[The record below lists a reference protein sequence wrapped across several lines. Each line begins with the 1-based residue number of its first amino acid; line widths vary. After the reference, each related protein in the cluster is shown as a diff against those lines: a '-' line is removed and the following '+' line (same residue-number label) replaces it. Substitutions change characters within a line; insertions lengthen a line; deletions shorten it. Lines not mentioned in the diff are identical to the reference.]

1 MARLFTPSESKY
13 YLMALDAG
21 TGSIRAVIFDLE
33 GNQIAVGQAEWRHL
47 AVPDV
52 PGSMEFDLNKNWQLA
67 CECMRQALHN
77 AGIAPEYIAAVSACS
92 MREGIVLYNNE
103 GAPIWACANVD
114 ARAAREV
121 SELKELHN
129 NTFENEVYRATGQT
143 LALSA
148 IPRLLWLAHHRSD
161 IYRQAST
168 ITMISDWLA
177 YMLSGEL
184 AVDPSNAGTTG
195 LLDLTTR
202 DWKPALLDMAGLRAD
217 ILSPV
222 KETGTLLGVVSSQ
235 AAELCG
241 LKAGTPVVVGGG
253 DVQLGC
259 LGLGVVRP
267 AQTAVLG
274 GTFWQQVVNL
284 GAPVTDP
291 EMNVRVNPHVI
302 PGMVQAESISFF
314 TGLTMRWFRD
324 AFCAE
329 EKLIAERL
337 GIDTYTL
344 LEEMASRVPP
354 GSWGVMP
361 IFSDRMRFKT
371 WYHAAPSFINLSIDP
386 DKCNK
391 ATLFRALEENAAIV
405 SACNLQQI
413 ADFSNQGTGEATIRE
428 GGLITAEN
436 TIIGGNA
443 TGIGTL
449 NVQDQDSVITVR
461 RLYNGYFGN
470 GTLNISNNGL
480 INNKEYSLVG
490 VQDGSHG
497 VVNVTDK
504 GHWNFLG
511 TGEAFRYIY
520 IGDAGDGELNVS
532 REGKV
537 DSGIITAGMKETG
550 TGNITVK
557 DKNSVI
563 TNLGTNLGYDG
574 HGEMNI
580 SNEGLVV
587 SNGGSSLGYG
597 ETGVGNV
604 SITTGGMWEVNK
616 NVYTTIGVAG
626 VGNLNI
632 SDGGKFVS
640 QNITFLGDKAS
651 GIGTLNLMDATS
663 SFDTVGINVGN
674 FGSGIV
680 NVSNGAT
687 LNSTGYGFI
696 GGNAS
701 GKGIVNISTDSLW
714 NLKTSS
720 TNAQLLQV
728 GVLGKGELNITTG
741 GIVKARD
748 TQIALNDKSKGVV
761 RVDGQNSLLETFN
774 MYVGTSG
781 TGTLTLTN
789 SGTLN
794 VEGGEVYLGVFEPAV
809 GTLNIGAAHGEA
821 AADAGYITNA
831 TKVEFGSGEGVFVFN
846 HTNNSD
852 AGYQVDMLITGD
864 DKDGKVIH
872 DAGHTVFNAGNTY
885 SGKTLVNDGLLTI
898 ASHTAD
904 GVTGM
909 GSSEV
914 TIASPGT
921 LDILASTN
929 SAGDYT
935 LTNALKGDGLMRVQL
950 SSYDKM
956 FGFTHATGTE
966 FAGVAQ
972 LKDSTFTL
980 ERDNTAAL
988 THAMLQ
994 SDSENTTSVKVGEQS
1009 IGGLAMNGGTLIFD
1023 TDIPAAT
1030 LAEGYISVDTLVV
1043 GAGDYTW
1050 KGRNYQ
1056 VNGTGDVL
1064 IDVPKPWNDPM
1075 ANNPL
1080 TTLNLLEHDDS
1091 HVGVQL
1097 VKAQTVI
1104 GSGGSLTLRDLQ
1116 GDEVEADKTLHIAQ
1130 NGTVVAEGDYGFR
1143 LTTAPGDGL
1152 YVNYGLKALNIHGG
1166 QKLTLAEHGGA
1177 YGATADMS
1185 AKIGG
1190 EGDLAINTVR
1200 QVSLS
1205 NGQNDYQGA
1214 TYVQMGTLRTD
1225 ADGALGN
1232 TRELNIS
1239 NAAIVDLNGSTQ
1251 TVETFTGQMGST
1263 VLFKEGALTV
1273 NKGGISQGELTGG
1286 GNLNV
1291 TGGTLA
1297 IEGLNARYNALTS
1310 ISPNAEVSLDNT
1322 QGLGRGNIANDGL
1335 LTLKNVTGELRNSIS
1350 GKGIV
1355 SATARTDVELDG
1367 DNSRFVGQFNIDTG
1381 SALSVNEQKNL
1392 GDASVINN
1400 GLLTIS
1406 TERSWAM
1413 THSISG
1419 SGDVTKLGTGILTL
1433 NNDSAAYQ
1441 GTTDIVGGEIAFGS
1455 DSAIN
1460 MASQHINIHN
1470 SGVMS
1475 GNVTTAG
1482 DVNVMPGG
1490 TLRVAKTT
1498 IGGNLENGGTVQ
1510 MNSEG
1515 GKPGN
1520 VLTVN
1525 GNYTGNNGLMTFNAT
1540 LGGDN
1545 SPTDKM
1551 NVKGDTQG
1559 NTRVRVDNIGGVG
1572 AQTVNGI
1579 ELIEVGGNSAGNFAL
1594 TTGTVEA
1601 GAYVYTLAKGK
1612 GNDEKNWYLTSKWD
1626 GVTPA
1631 DTPDPINNPPVVDPE
1646 GPSVYRP
1653 EAGSYI
1659 SNIAAANSL
1668 FSHRLH
1674 DRLGE
1679 PQYTDS
1685 LHSQGSASS
1694 MWMRHVGGHERSRAG
1709 DGQLN
1714 TQANRYVLQLG
1725 GDLAQWSSNAQDRW
1739 HLGVM
1744 AGYANQH
1751 SNTQSNRV
1759 GYKSDGRISGYS
1771 AGLYATWYQNDANK
1785 TGAYVDSWALYNWF
1799 DNSVSSDNRSADD
1812 YDSRGVTASVE
1823 GGYTF
1828 EAGTFSGSEGTLNT
1842 WYVQPQAQITWMGVK
1857 DSDHT
1862 RKDGTRIETEGDGN
1876 VQTRLGVKT
1885 YLNSHHQ
1892 RDDGKQR
1899 EFQPYIE
1906 ANWINNS
1913 KVYAVKMNG
1922 QTVGREG
1929 ARNLGEVRTGV
1940 EAKVNNN
1947 LSLWGNVGVQLGDKG
1962 YSDTQ
1967 GMLGVKY
1974 SW

>member
-1 MARLFTPSESKY
+1 M
-13 YLMALDAG
+13 
-21 TGSIRAVIFDLE
+21 
-33 GNQIAVGQAEWRHL
+33 
-47 AVPDV
+47 
-52 PGSMEFDLNKNWQLA
+52 
-67 CECMRQALHN
+67 
-77 AGIAPEYIAAVSACS
+77 
-92 MREGIVLYNNE
+92 
-103 GAPIWACANVD
+103 
-114 ARAAREV
+114 
-121 SELKELHN
+121 
-129 NTFENEVYRATGQT
+129 
-143 LALSA
+143 
-148 IPRLLWLAHHRSD
+148 
-161 IYRQAST
+161 
-168 ITMISDWLA
+168 
-177 YMLSGEL
+177 
-184 AVDPSNAGTTG
+184 
-195 LLDLTTR
+195 
-202 DWKPALLDMAGLRAD
+202 
-217 ILSPV
+217 
-222 KETGTLLGVVSSQ
+222 
-235 AAELCG
+235 
-241 LKAGTPVVVGGG
+241 
-253 DVQLGC
+253 
-259 LGLGVVRP
+259 
-267 AQTAVLG
+267 
-274 GTFWQQVVNL
+274 
-284 GAPVTDP
+284 
-291 EMNVRVNPHVI
+291 
-302 PGMVQAESISFF
+302 
-314 TGLTMRWFRD
+314 
-324 AFCAE
+324 
-329 EKLIAERL
+329 
-337 GIDTYTL
+337 
-344 LEEMASRVPP
+344 
-354 GSWGVMP
+354 
-361 IFSDRMRFKT
+361 
-371 WYHAAPSFINLSIDP
+371 
-386 DKCNK
+386 
-391 ATLFRALEENAAIV
+391 
-405 SACNLQQI
+405 
-413 ADFSNQGTGEATIRE
+413 GEATIRE
-428 GGLITAEN
+428 GGLVTAEN

-443 TGIGTL
+443 TGVGTL

-470 GTLNISNNGL
+470 GAVNISNNGL

-490 VQDGSHG
+490 VEDGSHG

-504 GHWNFLG
+504 GHWSFLG

-597 ETGVGNV
+597 ENGVGNV

-651 GIGTLNLMDATS
+651 GIGTLNLMDGTS

-728 GVLGKGELNITTG
+728 GVLGTGELNITTG

-748 TQIALNDKSKGVV
+748 TQIALNDKSKGDV

-950 SSYDKM
+950 SSSDKM

-966 FAGVAQ
+966 
-972 LKDSTFTL
+972 
-980 ERDNTAAL
+980 
-988 THAMLQ
+988 
-994 SDSENTTSVKVGEQS
+994 
-1009 IGGLAMNGGTLIFD
+1009 
-1023 TDIPAAT
+1023 
-1030 LAEGYISVDTLVV
+1030 Y
-1043 GAGDYTW
+1043 
-1050 KGRNYQ
+1050 
-1056 VNGTGDVL
+1056 
-1064 IDVPKPWNDPM
+1064 
-1075 ANNPL
+1075 
-1080 TTLNLLEHDDS
+1080 
-1091 HVGVQL
+1091 
-1097 VKAQTVI
+1097 
-1104 GSGGSLTLRDLQ
+1104 
-1116 GDEVEADKTLHIAQ
+1116 
-1130 NGTVVAEGDYGFR
+1130 
-1143 LTTAPGDGL
+1143 
-1152 YVNYGLKALNIHGG
+1152 
-1166 QKLTLAEHGGA
+1166 
-1177 YGATADMS
+1177 
-1185 AKIGG
+1185 
-1190 EGDLAINTVR
+1190 
-1200 QVSLS
+1200 
-1205 NGQNDYQGA
+1205 
-1214 TYVQMGTLRTD
+1214 
-1225 ADGALGN
+1225 
-1232 TRELNIS
+1232 
-1239 NAAIVDLNGSTQ
+1239 
-1251 TVETFTGQMGST
+1251 
-1263 VLFKEGALTV
+1263 
-1273 NKGGISQGELTGG
+1273 
-1286 GNLNV
+1286 
-1291 TGGTLA
+1291 
-1297 IEGLNARYNALTS
+1297 
-1310 ISPNAEVSLDNT
+1310 
-1322 QGLGRGNIANDGL
+1322 
-1335 LTLKNVTGELRNSIS
+1335 
-1350 GKGIV
+1350 
-1355 SATARTDVELDG
+1355 
-1367 DNSRFVGQFNIDTG
+1367 
-1381 SALSVNEQKNL
+1381 
-1392 GDASVINN
+1392 
-1400 GLLTIS
+1400 
-1406 TERSWAM
+1406 
-1413 THSISG
+1413 
-1419 SGDVTKLGTGILTL
+1419 
-1433 NNDSAAYQ
+1433 
-1441 GTTDIVGGEIAFGS
+1441 
-1455 DSAIN
+1455 
-1460 MASQHINIHN
+1460 
-1470 SGVMS
+1470 
-1475 GNVTTAG
+1475 
-1482 DVNVMPGG
+1482 
-1490 TLRVAKTT
+1490 
-1498 IGGNLENGGTVQ
+1498 
-1510 MNSEG
+1510 
-1515 GKPGN
+1515 
-1520 VLTVN
+1520 
-1525 GNYTGNNGLMTFNAT
+1525 
-1540 LGGDN
+1540 
-1545 SPTDKM
+1545 
-1551 NVKGDTQG
+1551 
-1559 NTRVRVDNIGGVG
+1559 
-1572 AQTVNGI
+1572 
-1579 ELIEVGGNSAGNFAL
+1579 FAL

-1626 GVTPA
+1626 GVTPP

-1679 PQYTDS
+1679 PQYIDS

>member
-1 MARLFTPSESKY
+1 MNRIY
-13 YLMALDAG
+13 
-21 TGSIRAVIFDLE
+21 RVIWNCTLQVF
-33 GNQIAVGQAEWRHL
+33 Q
-47 AVPDV
+47 
-52 PGSMEFDLNKNWQLA
+52 
-67 CECMRQALHN
+67 
-77 AGIAPEYIAAVSACS
+77 ACS
-92 MREGIVLYNNE
+92 ELTRRAGKTSTVNLRKSSGLTTKFSRLTLGVL
-103 GAPIWACANVD
+103 
-114 ARAAREV
+114 
-121 SELKELHN
+121 
-129 NTFENEVYRATGQT
+129 
-143 LALSA
+143 LALSGSA
-148 IPRLLWLAHHRSD
+148 SGASLEVDNDQITNIDTDVAYDAYLVGWYGTGVLNILAGGN
-161 IYRQAST
+161 ASLTT
-168 ITMISDWLA
+168 ITTSVIGANEDS
-177 YMLSGEL
+177 E
-184 AVDPSNAGTTG
+184 GT
-195 LLDLTTR
+195 
-202 DWKPALLDMAGLRAD
+202 
-217 ILSPV
+217 V
-222 KETGTLLGVVSSQ
+222 N
-235 AAELCG
+235 
-241 LKAGTPVVVGGG
+241 
-253 DVQLGC
+253 
-259 LGLGVVRP
+259 
-267 AQTAVLG
+267 VLG
-274 GTFWQQVVNL
+274 GTWRLYDSGNNARPLNVGQSGTGTLNIKQKGHVDGGYLRLGSSTGGVGTVNVEGEDSVLTTELFEIGSYGTGSLNITDKGYVTSSIVAILGYQAGSNGQVVVEKGGEWLIKNN
-284 GAPVTDP
+284 DS
-291 EMNVRVNPHVI
+291 
-302 PGMVQAESISFF
+302 SIEF
-314 TGLTMRWFRD
+314 
-324 AFCAE
+324 
-329 EKLIAERL
+329 
-337 GIDTYTL
+337 
-344 LEEMASRVPP
+344 
-354 GSWGVMP
+354 
-361 IFSDRMRFKT
+361 
-371 WYHAAPSFINLSIDP
+371 
-386 DKCNK
+386 
-391 ATLFRALEENAAIV
+391 
-405 SACNLQQI
+405 QI
-413 ADFSNQGTGEATIRE
+413 GNQGMGEATIRE
-428 GGLITAEN
+428 GGLVTAEN

-443 TGIGTL
+443 TGVGTL

-470 GTLNISNNGL
+470 GAVNISNNGL

-490 VQDGSHG
+490 VEDGSHG

-504 GHWNFLG
+504 GHWSFLG

-597 ETGVGNV
+597 ENGVGNV

-651 GIGTLNLMDATS
+651 GIGTLNLMDGTS

-728 GVLGKGELNITTG
+728 GVLGTGELNITTG

-748 TQIALNDKSKGVV
+748 TQIALNDKSKGDV

-950 SSYDKM
+950 SSSDKM

-1009 IGGLAMNGGTLIFD
+1009 I
-1023 TDIPAAT
+1023 
-1030 LAEGYISVDTLVV
+1030 
-1043 GAGDYTW
+1043 
-1050 KGRNYQ
+1050 
-1056 VNGTGDVL
+1056 
-1064 IDVPKPWNDPM
+1064 
-1075 ANNPL
+1075 
-1080 TTLNLLEHDDS
+1080 
-1091 HVGVQL
+1091 
-1097 VKAQTVI
+1097 
-1104 GSGGSLTLRDLQ
+1104 
-1116 GDEVEADKTLHIAQ
+1116 
-1130 NGTVVAEGDYGFR
+1130 
-1143 LTTAPGDGL
+1143 
-1152 YVNYGLKALNIHGG
+1152 
-1166 QKLTLAEHGGA
+1166 
-1177 YGATADMS
+1177 
-1185 AKIGG
+1185 
-1190 EGDLAINTVR
+1190 
-1200 QVSLS
+1200 
-1205 NGQNDYQGA
+1205 
-1214 TYVQMGTLRTD
+1214 
-1225 ADGALGN
+1225 
-1232 TRELNIS
+1232 
-1239 NAAIVDLNGSTQ
+1239 
-1251 TVETFTGQMGST
+1251 
-1263 VLFKEGALTV
+1263 
-1273 NKGGISQGELTGG
+1273 
-1286 GNLNV
+1286 
-1291 TGGTLA
+1291 
-1297 IEGLNARYNALTS
+1297 
-1310 ISPNAEVSLDNT
+1310 
-1322 QGLGRGNIANDGL
+1322 
-1335 LTLKNVTGELRNSIS
+1335 
-1350 GKGIV
+1350 
-1355 SATARTDVELDG
+1355 
-1367 DNSRFVGQFNIDTG
+1367 
-1381 SALSVNEQKNL
+1381 
-1392 GDASVINN
+1392 
-1400 GLLTIS
+1400 
-1406 TERSWAM
+1406 
-1413 THSISG
+1413 
-1419 SGDVTKLGTGILTL
+1419 
-1433 NNDSAAYQ
+1433 
-1441 GTTDIVGGEIAFGS
+1441 
-1455 DSAIN
+1455 
-1460 MASQHINIHN
+1460 
-1470 SGVMS
+1470 
-1475 GNVTTAG
+1475 
-1482 DVNVMPGG
+1482 
-1490 TLRVAKTT
+1490 
-1498 IGGNLENGGTVQ
+1498 
-1510 MNSEG
+1510 
-1515 GKPGN
+1515 
-1520 VLTVN
+1520 
-1525 GNYTGNNGLMTFNAT
+1525 
-1540 LGGDN
+1540 
-1545 SPTDKM
+1545 
-1551 NVKGDTQG
+1551 
-1559 NTRVRVDNIGGVG
+1559 
-1572 AQTVNGI
+1572 
-1579 ELIEVGGNSAGNFAL
+1579 
-1594 TTGTVEA
+1594 
-1601 GAYVYTLAKGK
+1601 
-1612 GNDEKNWYLTSKWD
+1612 
-1626 GVTPA
+1626 
-1631 DTPDPINNPPVVDPE
+1631 
-1646 GPSVYRP
+1646 
-1653 EAGSYI
+1653 
-1659 SNIAAANSL
+1659 
-1668 FSHRLH
+1668 
-1674 DRLGE
+1674 
-1679 PQYTDS
+1679 
-1685 LHSQGSASS
+1685 
-1694 MWMRHVGGHERSRAG
+1694 
-1709 DGQLN
+1709 
-1714 TQANRYVLQLG
+1714 RYVLQLG

-1828 EAGTFSGSEGTLNT
+1828 EAGTFSGSEETLNT

>member
-1 MARLFTPSESKY
+1 MNRIY
-13 YLMALDAG
+13 
-21 TGSIRAVIFDLE
+21 RVIWNCTLQVF
-33 GNQIAVGQAEWRHL
+33 Q
-47 AVPDV
+47 
-52 PGSMEFDLNKNWQLA
+52 
-67 CECMRQALHN
+67 
-77 AGIAPEYIAAVSACS
+77 ACS
-92 MREGIVLYNNE
+92 ELTRRAGKTSTVNLRKSSGLTTKFSRLTLGVL
-103 GAPIWACANVD
+103 
-114 ARAAREV
+114 
-121 SELKELHN
+121 
-129 NTFENEVYRATGQT
+129 
-143 LALSA
+143 LALSGSA
-148 IPRLLWLAHHRSD
+148 SGASLEVDNDQITNIDTDVAYDAYLVGWYGTGVLNILAGGN
-161 IYRQAST
+161 ASLTT
-168 ITMISDWLA
+168 ITTSVIGANEDS
-177 YMLSGEL
+177 E
-184 AVDPSNAGTTG
+184 GT
-195 LLDLTTR
+195 
-202 DWKPALLDMAGLRAD
+202 
-217 ILSPV
+217 V
-222 KETGTLLGVVSSQ
+222 N
-235 AAELCG
+235 
-241 LKAGTPVVVGGG
+241 
-253 DVQLGC
+253 
-259 LGLGVVRP
+259 
-267 AQTAVLG
+267 VLG
-274 GTFWQQVVNL
+274 GTWRLYDSGNNARPLNVGQSGTGTLNIKQKGHVDGGYLRLGSSTGGVGTVNVEGEDSVLTTELFEIGSYGTGSLNITDKGYVTSSIVAILGYQAGSNGQVVVEKGGEWLIKNN
-284 GAPVTDP
+284 DS
-291 EMNVRVNPHVI
+291 
-302 PGMVQAESISFF
+302 SIEF
-314 TGLTMRWFRD
+314 
-324 AFCAE
+324 
-329 EKLIAERL
+329 
-337 GIDTYTL
+337 
-344 LEEMASRVPP
+344 
-354 GSWGVMP
+354 
-361 IFSDRMRFKT
+361 
-371 WYHAAPSFINLSIDP
+371 
-386 DKCNK
+386 
-391 ATLFRALEENAAIV
+391 
-405 SACNLQQI
+405 QI
-413 ADFSNQGTGEATIRE
+413 GNQGTGEATIRE
-428 GGLITAEN
+428 GGLVTAEN

-470 GTLNISNNGL
+470 GTVNISNNGL

-532 REGKV
+532 SEGKV

-580 SNEGLVV
+580 SNQGLVV

-728 GVLGKGELNITTG
+728 GVLGTGELNITTG

-748 TQIALNDKSKGVV
+748 TQIALNDKSKGDV

-789 SGTLN
+789 NGTLN

-821 AADAGYITNA
+821 AADAGFITNA
-831 TKVEFGSGEGVFVFN
+831 TKVEFGLGEGVFVFN

-914 TIASPGT
+914 TIANPGT

-950 SSYDKM
+950 SSSDKM

-1009 IGGLAMNGGTLIFD
+1009 IGGLAMNGGTIIFD

-1116 GDEVEADKTLHIAQ
+1116 GDEVEA
-1130 NGTVVAEGDYGFR
+1130 
-1143 LTTAPGDGL
+1143 
-1152 YVNYGLKALNIHGG
+1152 
-1166 QKLTLAEHGGA
+1166 
-1177 YGATADMS
+1177 
-1185 AKIGG
+1185 
-1190 EGDLAINTVR
+1190 
-1200 QVSLS
+1200 
-1205 NGQNDYQGA
+1205 
-1214 TYVQMGTLRTD
+1214 
-1225 ADGALGN
+1225 
-1232 TRELNIS
+1232 
-1239 NAAIVDLNGSTQ
+1239 
-1251 TVETFTGQMGST
+1251 
-1263 VLFKEGALTV
+1263 
-1273 NKGGISQGELTGG
+1273 
-1286 GNLNV
+1286 
-1291 TGGTLA
+1291 
-1297 IEGLNARYNALTS
+1297 
-1310 ISPNAEVSLDNT
+1310 
-1322 QGLGRGNIANDGL
+1322 
-1335 LTLKNVTGELRNSIS
+1335 NVTGELRNSIS

-1381 SALSVNEQKNL
+1381 RALSVNEQKNL

-1482 DVNVMPGG
+1482 DMNVMPGG
-1490 TLRVAKTT
+1490 ALRVAKTT

>member
-1 MARLFTPSESKY
+1 MNRIY
-13 YLMALDAG
+13 
-21 TGSIRAVIFDLE
+21 RVIWNCTLQVF
-33 GNQIAVGQAEWRHL
+33 Q
-47 AVPDV
+47 
-52 PGSMEFDLNKNWQLA
+52 
-67 CECMRQALHN
+67 
-77 AGIAPEYIAAVSACS
+77 ACS
-92 MREGIVLYNNE
+92 ELTRRVGKTSTVNLRKSSGLTTKFSRLTLGVL
-103 GAPIWACANVD
+103 
-114 ARAAREV
+114 
-121 SELKELHN
+121 
-129 NTFENEVYRATGQT
+129 
-143 LALSA
+143 LALSGSVSGA
-148 IPRLLWLAHHRSD
+148 SLEVDNGQITNIDTDVAYDAYLVGWYGTGVLNILAGGN
-161 IYRQAST
+161 ASLTT
-168 ITMISDWLA
+168 ITTSVIGGNEDS
-177 YMLSGEL
+177 E
-184 AVDPSNAGTTG
+184 GT
-195 LLDLTTR
+195 
-202 DWKPALLDMAGLRAD
+202 
-217 ILSPV
+217 V
-222 KETGTLLGVVSSQ
+222 N
-235 AAELCG
+235 
-241 LKAGTPVVVGGG
+241 
-253 DVQLGC
+253 
-259 LGLGVVRP
+259 
-267 AQTAVLG
+267 VLG
-274 GTFWQQVVNL
+274 GTWRLYDSGNNARPL
-284 GAPVTDP
+284 
-291 EMNVRVNPHVI
+291 NVGQSGTGTLNIKQKGHVD
-302 PGMVQAESISFF
+302 G
-314 TGLTMRWFRD
+314 GYL
-324 AFCAE
+324 
-329 EKLIAERL
+329 RL
-337 GIDTYTL
+337 GTQAAGVGTVNVEGEDSVLTTELFEI
-344 LEEMASRVPP
+344 
-354 GSWGVMP
+354 GSYGTGSLNITDKGYVT
-361 IFSDRMRFKT
+361 S
-371 WYHAAPSFINLSIDP
+371 SIV
-386 DKCNK
+386 
-391 ATLFRALEENAAIV
+391 AILGYQANSNGKV
-405 SACNLQQI
+405 VVEKGGEWLIKNNDSSIEFQI
-413 ADFSNQGTGEATIRE
+413 GNQGTGEATIRE

-443 TGIGTL
+443 TGVGTL

-470 GTLNISNNGL
+470 GAVNISNNGL

-550 TGNITVK
+550 TGNLTVK

-597 ETGVGNV
+597 ETGVGKV
-604 SITTGGMWEVNK
+604 SITTGGIWEVNK

-728 GVLGKGELNITTG
+728 GVLGTGELNITTG

-748 TQIALNDKSKGVV
+748 TQIALNDKSKGDV

-821 AADAGYITNA
+821 AADAGFITNA

-950 SSYDKM
+950 SSSDKM

-994 SDSENTTSVKVGEQS
+994 SDIENTTSVNVGEQS

-1043 GAGDYTW
+1043 GASDYTW

-1064 IDVPKPWNDPM
+1064 IGVPKPWNDPM

-1080 TTLNLLEHDDS
+1080 TTLNLLEHDDN

-1214 TYVQMGTLRTD
+1214 TYVQMGTNEYYCLLLAKELGLNVPD
-1225 ADGALGN
+1225 AEIIKAGNVRALAVE
-1232 TRELNIS
+1232 RFDRRW
-1239 NAAIVDLNGSTQ
+1239 NA
-1251 TVETFTGQMGST
+1251 ERT
-1263 VLFKEGALTV
+1263 VLLRLPQEDMCQTFGLPSSVKYESDGGPGIARIMAFLMGFSEALRDRYDFMKFQVFQWLIGATDGHAKNFSVFIQAGGSYRLTPFYDI
-1273 NKGGISQGELTGG
+1273 ISAFPVL
-1286 GNLNV
+1286 
-1291 TGGTLA
+1291 GGTGIHISDLKLA
-1297 IEGLNARYNALTS
+1297 MGLNASKGKKTAIDKIYPRHFLATAKVLRF
-1310 ISPNAEVSLDNT
+1310 PEVQMHEILSDFARMIPAALDNVKT
-1322 QGLGRGNIANDGL
+1322 SLPTDFPE
-1335 LTLKNVTGELRNSIS
+1335 NV
-1350 GKGIV
+1350 V
-1355 SATARTDVELDG
+1355 TAVE
-1367 DNSRFVGQFNIDTG
+1367 T
-1381 SALSVNEQKNL
+1381 
-1392 GDASVINN
+1392 
-1400 GLLTIS
+1400 
-1406 TERSWAM
+1406 
-1413 THSISG
+1413 
-1419 SGDVTKLGTGILTL
+1419 
-1433 NNDSAAYQ
+1433 
-1441 GTTDIVGGEIAFGS
+1441 
-1455 DSAIN
+1455 
-1460 MASQHINIHN
+1460 
-1470 SGVMS
+1470 
-1475 GNVTTAG
+1475 
-1482 DVNVMPGG
+1482 
-1490 TLRVAKTT
+1490 
-1498 IGGNLENGGTVQ
+1498 
-1510 MNSEG
+1510 
-1515 GKPGN
+1515 N
-1520 VLTVN
+1520 VL
-1525 GNYTGNNGLMTFNAT
+1525 
-1540 LGGDN
+1540 
-1545 SPTDKM
+1545 
-1551 NVKGDTQG
+1551 
-1559 NTRVRVDNIGGVG
+1559 
-1572 AQTVNGI
+1572 
-1579 ELIEVGGNSAGNFAL
+1579 
-1594 TTGTVEA
+1594 
-1601 GAYVYTLAKGK
+1601 
-1612 GNDEKNWYLTSKWD
+1612 
-1626 GVTPA
+1626 
-1631 DTPDPINNPPVVDPE
+1631 
-1646 GPSVYRP
+1646 
-1653 EAGSYI
+1653 
-1659 SNIAAANSL
+1659 
-1668 FSHRLH
+1668 RLH
-1674 DRLGE
+1674 GRL
-1679 PQYTDS
+1679 
-1685 LHSQGSASS
+1685 
-1694 MWMRHVGGHERSRAG
+1694 SREYG
-1709 DGQLN
+1709 I
-1714 TQANRYVLQLG
+1714 
-1725 GDLAQWSSNAQDRW
+1725 
-1739 HLGVM
+1739 
-1744 AGYANQH
+1744 
-1751 SNTQSNRV
+1751 
-1759 GYKSDGRISGYS
+1759 K
-1771 AGLYATWYQNDANK
+1771 
-1785 TGAYVDSWALYNWF
+1785 
-1799 DNSVSSDNRSADD
+1799 
-1812 YDSRGVTASVE
+1812 
-1823 GGYTF
+1823 
-1828 EAGTFSGSEGTLNT
+1828 
-1842 WYVQPQAQITWMGVK
+1842 
-1857 DSDHT
+1857 
-1862 RKDGTRIETEGDGN
+1862 
-1876 VQTRLGVKT
+1876 
-1885 YLNSHHQ
+1885 
-1892 RDDGKQR
+1892 
-1899 EFQPYIE
+1899 
-1906 ANWINNS
+1906 
-1913 KVYAVKMNG
+1913 
-1922 QTVGREG
+1922 
-1929 ARNLGEVRTGV
+1929 
-1940 EAKVNNN
+1940 
-1947 LSLWGNVGVQLGDKG
+1947 
-1962 YSDTQ
+1962 
-1967 GMLGVKY
+1967 
-1974 SW
+1974 

>member
-1 MARLFTPSESKY
+1 MNRIY
-13 YLMALDAG
+13 
-21 TGSIRAVIFDLE
+21 RVIWNCTLQVF
-33 GNQIAVGQAEWRHL
+33 Q
-47 AVPDV
+47 
-52 PGSMEFDLNKNWQLA
+52 
-67 CECMRQALHN
+67 
-77 AGIAPEYIAAVSACS
+77 ACS
-92 MREGIVLYNNE
+92 ELTRRVGKTSTVNLRKSSGLTTKFSRLTLGVL
-103 GAPIWACANVD
+103 
-114 ARAAREV
+114 
-121 SELKELHN
+121 
-129 NTFENEVYRATGQT
+129 
-143 LALSA
+143 LALSGSA
-148 IPRLLWLAHHRSD
+148 SGASLEVDNGQITNINTDVAYDAYLVGWYGTGVLNILAGGN
-161 IYRQAST
+161 ASLTT
-168 ITMISDWLA
+168 ITTSVIGGNEDS
-177 YMLSGEL
+177 E
-184 AVDPSNAGTTG
+184 GT
-195 LLDLTTR
+195 
-202 DWKPALLDMAGLRAD
+202 
-217 ILSPV
+217 V
-222 KETGTLLGVVSSQ
+222 N
-235 AAELCG
+235 
-241 LKAGTPVVVGGG
+241 
-253 DVQLGC
+253 
-259 LGLGVVRP
+259 
-267 AQTAVLG
+267 VLG
-274 GTFWQQVVNL
+274 GTWRLYDSGNNARPLNVGQSGTGTLNIKQKGHVDGGYLRIGSSTGGVGTVNVEGEDSVL
-284 GAPVTDP
+284 TTELFEIGSYGTGSLNITDKGYVTS
-291 EMNVRVNPHVI
+291 
-302 PGMVQAESISFF
+302 SI
-314 TGLTMRWFRD
+314 
-324 AFCAE
+324 
-329 EKLIAERL
+329 
-337 GIDTYTL
+337 
-344 LEEMASRVPP
+344 V
-354 GSWGVMP
+354 
-361 IFSDRMRFKT
+361 
-371 WYHAAPSFINLSIDP
+371 
-386 DKCNK
+386 
-391 ATLFRALEENAAIV
+391 AIV
-405 SACNLQQI
+405 GYQANSNGKLVVEKGGEWLIKNNDSSIEFQI
-413 ADFSNQGTGEATIRE
+413 GNQGTGEATIRD

-436 TIIGGNA
+436 TIIGGNL

-470 GTLNISNNGL
+470 GTVNIANNGL

-497 VVNVTDK
+497 VVNVTNK

-532 REGKV
+532 SEGKV

-597 ETGVGNV
+597 ETGVGKV

-616 NVYTTIGVAG
+616 NVYTTIGIAG

-728 GVLGKGELNITTG
+728 GVLGTGELNITTG

-748 TQIALNDKSKGVV
+748 TQIALNDKSKGDV

-774 MYVGTSG
+774 MNVGTTG

-789 SGTLN
+789 NGTLN

-809 GTLNIGAAHGEA
+809 GTLNIGAAHGEV
-821 AADAGYITNA
+821 AADAGFITNA
-831 TKVEFGSGEGVFVFN
+831 TKVELGLGEGVFVFN

-864 DKDGKVIH
+864 DKDGKVMH

-935 LTNALKGDGLMRVQL
+935 LTNALKGDGLMQVQL
-950 SSYDKM
+950 SSSDKM

-1009 IGGLAMNGGTLIFD
+1009 IGGLAMNGGTLTFD

-1239 NAAIVDLNGSTQ
+1239 NAAIVDLNGSEQ
-1251 TVETFTGQMGST
+1251 TVETFTGLMGST
-1263 VLFKEGALTV
+1263 ILFKEGSLTV

-1291 TGGTLA
+1291 SGGTLA

-1355 SATARTDVELDG
+1355 SATASTDVELDG
-1367 DNSRFVGQFNIDTG
+1367 DNSRFVGQFNIDAG

-1392 GDASVINN
+1392 GD
-1400 GLLTIS
+1400 
-1406 TERSWAM
+1406 
-1413 THSISG
+1413 
-1419 SGDVTKLGTGILTL
+1419 
-1433 NNDSAAYQ
+1433 
-1441 GTTDIVGGEIAFGS
+1441 
-1455 DSAIN
+1455 
-1460 MASQHINIHN
+1460 
-1470 SGVMS
+1470 
-1475 GNVTTAG
+1475 
-1482 DVNVMPGG
+1482 
-1490 TLRVAKTT
+1490 
-1498 IGGNLENGGTVQ
+1498 
-1510 MNSEG
+1510 
-1515 GKPGN
+1515 
-1520 VLTVN
+1520 
-1525 GNYTGNNGLMTFNAT
+1525 
-1540 LGGDN
+1540 
-1545 SPTDKM
+1545 
-1551 NVKGDTQG
+1551 
-1559 NTRVRVDNIGGVG
+1559 
-1572 AQTVNGI
+1572 
-1579 ELIEVGGNSAGNFAL
+1579 IEVGGNSAGNFAL

-1612 GNDEKNWYLTSKWD
+1612 GNDAKNWYLTSKWD
-1626 GVTPA
+1626 GVTPP
-1631 DTPDPINNPPVVDPE
+1631 DTPDPIDNPPVVDPE
-1646 GPSVYRP
+1646 GPSVVRP

-1659 SNIAAANSL
+1659 SNIAAANTL

-1679 PQYTDS
+1679 PQYTESLRVQDS
-1685 LHSQGSASS
+1685 ATS
-1694 MWMRHVGGHERSRAG
+1694 MWMRHVGGHERSSAG
-1709 DGQLN
+1709 DGQLK

-1759 GYKSDGRISGYS
+1759 GYKSDGSISGYS
-1771 AGLYATWYQNDANK
+1771 AGLYATWYQNAANK

-1842 WYVQPQAQITWMGVK
+1842 WYVQPQVQITWMGVK

-1892 RDDGKQR
+1892 RDNGKQR

-1922 QTVGREG
+1922 QTVSRDG

>member
-1 MARLFTPSESKY
+1 MNRIY
-13 YLMALDAG
+13 
-21 TGSIRAVIFDLE
+21 RVIWNCTLQVF
-33 GNQIAVGQAEWRHL
+33 Q
-47 AVPDV
+47 
-52 PGSMEFDLNKNWQLA
+52 
-67 CECMRQALHN
+67 
-77 AGIAPEYIAAVSACS
+77 ACS
-92 MREGIVLYNNE
+92 ELTRRAGKTSTVNLRKSSGLTTKFSRLTLGVL
-103 GAPIWACANVD
+103 
-114 ARAAREV
+114 
-121 SELKELHN
+121 
-129 NTFENEVYRATGQT
+129 
-143 LALSA
+143 LALSGSA
-148 IPRLLWLAHHRSD
+148 SGASLEVDNDQITNIDTDVAYDAYLVGWYGTGVLNILAGGN
-161 IYRQAST
+161 ASLTT
-168 ITMISDWLA
+168 ITTSVIGANEDS
-177 YMLSGEL
+177 E
-184 AVDPSNAGTTG
+184 GT
-195 LLDLTTR
+195 
-202 DWKPALLDMAGLRAD
+202 
-217 ILSPV
+217 V
-222 KETGTLLGVVSSQ
+222 N
-235 AAELCG
+235 
-241 LKAGTPVVVGGG
+241 
-253 DVQLGC
+253 
-259 LGLGVVRP
+259 
-267 AQTAVLG
+267 VLG
-274 GTFWQQVVNL
+274 GTWRLYDSGNNARPLNVGQSGTGTLNIKQKGHVDGGYLRLGSSTGGVGTVNVEGEDSVLTTELFEIGSYGTGSLNITDKGYVTSSIVAILGYQAGSNGQVVVEKGGEWLIKNN
-284 GAPVTDP
+284 DS
-291 EMNVRVNPHVI
+291 
-302 PGMVQAESISFF
+302 SIEF
-314 TGLTMRWFRD
+314 
-324 AFCAE
+324 
-329 EKLIAERL
+329 
-337 GIDTYTL
+337 
-344 LEEMASRVPP
+344 
-354 GSWGVMP
+354 
-361 IFSDRMRFKT
+361 
-371 WYHAAPSFINLSIDP
+371 
-386 DKCNK
+386 
-391 ATLFRALEENAAIV
+391 
-405 SACNLQQI
+405 QI
-413 ADFSNQGTGEATIRE
+413 GNQGTGEATIRE

-443 TGIGTL
+443 TGVGTL

-748 TQIALNDKSKGVV
+748 TQIALNDKSKGDV

-1064 IDVPKPWNDPM
+1064 IDVPKPWND
-1075 ANNPL
+1075 
-1080 TTLNLLEHDDS
+1080 
-1091 HVGVQL
+1091 
-1097 VKAQTVI
+1097 
-1104 GSGGSLTLRDLQ
+1104 
-1116 GDEVEADKTLHIAQ
+1116 
-1130 NGTVVAEGDYGFR
+1130 
-1143 LTTAPGDGL
+1143 
-1152 YVNYGLKALNIHGG
+1152 
-1166 QKLTLAEHGGA
+1166 
-1177 YGATADMS
+1177 
-1185 AKIGG
+1185 
-1190 EGDLAINTVR
+1190 
-1200 QVSLS
+1200 
-1205 NGQNDYQGA
+1205 
-1214 TYVQMGTLRTD
+1214 
-1225 ADGALGN
+1225 
-1232 TRELNIS
+1232 
-1239 NAAIVDLNGSTQ
+1239 
-1251 TVETFTGQMGST
+1251 
-1263 VLFKEGALTV
+1263 
-1273 NKGGISQGELTGG
+1273 
-1286 GNLNV
+1286 
-1291 TGGTLA
+1291 
-1297 IEGLNARYNALTS
+1297 
-1310 ISPNAEVSLDNT
+1310 
-1322 QGLGRGNIANDGL
+1322 
-1335 LTLKNVTGELRNSIS
+1335 
-1350 GKGIV
+1350 
-1355 SATARTDVELDG
+1355 
-1367 DNSRFVGQFNIDTG
+1367 
-1381 SALSVNEQKNL
+1381 
-1392 GDASVINN
+1392 
-1400 GLLTIS
+1400 
-1406 TERSWAM
+1406 
-1413 THSISG
+1413 
-1419 SGDVTKLGTGILTL
+1419 
-1433 NNDSAAYQ
+1433 SAAYQ

-1626 GVTPA
+1626 GVTPP

-1679 PQYTDS
+1679 PQYIDS

-1828 EAGTFSGSEGTLNT
+1828 EAGTFSGSEETLNT

>member
-13 YLMALDAG
+13 YLIALDAG

-195 LLDLTTR
+195 LLDLT
-202 DWKPALLDMAGLRAD
+202 
-217 ILSPV
+217 
-222 KETGTLLGVVSSQ
+222 
-235 AAELCG
+235 
-241 LKAGTPVVVGGG
+241 
-253 DVQLGC
+253 
-259 LGLGVVRP
+259 
-267 AQTAVLG
+267 
-274 GTFWQQVVNL
+274 
-284 GAPVTDP
+284 
-291 EMNVRVNPHVI
+291 
-302 PGMVQAESISFF
+302 
-314 TGLTMRWFRD
+314 
-324 AFCAE
+324 
-329 EKLIAERL
+329 
-337 GIDTYTL
+337 
-344 LEEMASRVPP
+344 
-354 GSWGVMP
+354 
-361 IFSDRMRFKT
+361 
-371 WYHAAPSFINLSIDP
+371 
-386 DKCNK
+386 
-391 ATLFRALEENAAIV
+391 
-405 SACNLQQI
+405 
-413 ADFSNQGTGEATIRE
+413 
-428 GGLITAEN
+428 
-436 TIIGGNA
+436 
-443 TGIGTL
+443 
-449 NVQDQDSVITVR
+449 
-461 RLYNGYFGN
+461 
-470 GTLNISNNGL
+470 
-480 INNKEYSLVG
+480 
-490 VQDGSHG
+490 
-497 VVNVTDK
+497 
-504 GHWNFLG
+504 
-511 TGEAFRYIY
+511 
-520 IGDAGDGELNVS
+520 
-532 REGKV
+532 
-537 DSGIITAGMKETG
+537 
-550 TGNITVK
+550 
-557 DKNSVI
+557 
-563 TNLGTNLGYDG
+563 
-574 HGEMNI
+574 
-580 SNEGLVV
+580 
-587 SNGGSSLGYG
+587 
-597 ETGVGNV
+597 
-604 SITTGGMWEVNK
+604 
-616 NVYTTIGVAG
+616 
-626 VGNLNI
+626 
-632 SDGGKFVS
+632 
-640 QNITFLGDKAS
+640 
-651 GIGTLNLMDATS
+651 
-663 SFDTVGINVGN
+663 
-674 FGSGIV
+674 
-680 NVSNGAT
+680 
-687 LNSTGYGFI
+687 
-696 GGNAS
+696 
-701 GKGIVNISTDSLW
+701 
-714 NLKTSS
+714 
-720 TNAQLLQV
+720 
-728 GVLGKGELNITTG
+728 
-741 GIVKARD
+741 
-748 TQIALNDKSKGVV
+748 
-761 RVDGQNSLLETFN
+761 
-774 MYVGTSG
+774 
-781 TGTLTLTN
+781 
-789 SGTLN
+789 
-794 VEGGEVYLGVFEPAV
+794 
-809 GTLNIGAAHGEA
+809 
-821 AADAGYITNA
+821 
-831 TKVEFGSGEGVFVFN
+831 
-846 HTNNSD
+846 
-852 AGYQVDMLITGD
+852 
-864 DKDGKVIH
+864 
-872 DAGHTVFNAGNTY
+872 
-885 SGKTLVNDGLLTI
+885 
-898 ASHTAD
+898 
-904 GVTGM
+904 
-909 GSSEV
+909 
-914 TIASPGT
+914 
-921 LDILASTN
+921 
-929 SAGDYT
+929 
-935 LTNALKGDGLMRVQL
+935 
-950 SSYDKM
+950 
-956 FGFTHATGTE
+956 
-966 FAGVAQ
+966 
-972 LKDSTFTL
+972 
-980 ERDNTAAL
+980 
-988 THAMLQ
+988 
-994 SDSENTTSVKVGEQS
+994 
-1009 IGGLAMNGGTLIFD
+1009 
-1023 TDIPAAT
+1023 
-1030 LAEGYISVDTLVV
+1030 
-1043 GAGDYTW
+1043 
-1050 KGRNYQ
+1050 
-1056 VNGTGDVL
+1056 
-1064 IDVPKPWNDPM
+1064 
-1075 ANNPL
+1075 
-1080 TTLNLLEHDDS
+1080 
-1091 HVGVQL
+1091 
-1097 VKAQTVI
+1097 
-1104 GSGGSLTLRDLQ
+1104 
-1116 GDEVEADKTLHIAQ
+1116 
-1130 NGTVVAEGDYGFR
+1130 R

-1392 GDASVINN
+1392 GDASAINN

-1482 DVNVMPGG
+1482 DMNVMPGG
-1490 TLRVAKTT
+1490 ALRVAKTT

>member
-1 MARLFTPSESKY
+1 MGRGFME
-13 YLMALDAG
+13 
-21 TGSIRAVIFDLE
+21 RHCVFIF
-33 GNQIAVGQAEWRHL
+33 
-47 AVPDV
+47 
-52 PGSMEFDLNKNWQLA
+52 
-67 CECMRQALHN
+67 
-77 AGIAPEYIAAVSACS
+77 
-92 MREGIVLYNNE
+92 
-103 GAPIWACANVD
+103 
-114 ARAAREV
+114 
-121 SELKELHN
+121 
-129 NTFENEVYRATGQT
+129 
-143 LALSA
+143 
-148 IPRLLWLAHHRSD
+148 
-161 IYRQAST
+161 
-168 ITMISDWLA
+168 
-177 YMLSGEL
+177 
-184 AVDPSNAGTTG
+184 
-195 LLDLTTR
+195 
-202 DWKPALLDMAGLRAD
+202 
-217 ILSPV
+217 
-222 KETGTLLGVVSSQ
+222 
-235 AAELCG
+235 
-241 LKAGTPVVVGGG
+241 
-253 DVQLGC
+253 
-259 LGLGVVRP
+259 
-267 AQTAVLG
+267 
-274 GTFWQQVVNL
+274 
-284 GAPVTDP
+284 
-291 EMNVRVNPHVI
+291 
-302 PGMVQAESISFF
+302 
-314 TGLTMRWFRD
+314 
-324 AFCAE
+324 
-329 EKLIAERL
+329 
-337 GIDTYTL
+337 ID
-344 LEEMASRVPP
+344 
-354 GSWGVMP
+354 
-361 IFSDRMRFKT
+361 
-371 WYHAAPSFINLSIDP
+371 
-386 DKCNK
+386 
-391 ATLFRALEENAAIV
+391 
-405 SACNLQQI
+405 
-413 ADFSNQGTGEATIRE
+413 
-428 GGLITAEN
+428 
-436 TIIGGNA
+436 
-443 TGIGTL
+443 
-449 NVQDQDSVITVR
+449 
-461 RLYNGYFGN
+461 
-470 GTLNISNNGL
+470 
-480 INNKEYSLVG
+480 
-490 VQDGSHG
+490 
-497 VVNVTDK
+497 
-504 GHWNFLG
+504 FLG

-532 REGKV
+532 SEGKV

-580 SNEGLVV
+580 SNQGLVV

-728 GVLGKGELNITTG
+728 GVLGTGELNITTG

-748 TQIALNDKSKGVV
+748 TQIALNDKSKGDV

-789 SGTLN
+789 NGTLN

-821 AADAGYITNA
+821 AADAGFITNA
-831 TKVEFGSGEGVFVFN
+831 TKVEFGLGEGVFVFN

-914 TIASPGT
+914 TIANPGT

-950 SSYDKM
+950 SSSDKM

-1009 IGGLAMNGGTLIFD
+1009 IGGLAMNGGTIIFD

-1116 GDEVEADKTLHIAQ
+1116 GDEVEA
-1130 NGTVVAEGDYGFR
+1130 
-1143 LTTAPGDGL
+1143 
-1152 YVNYGLKALNIHGG
+1152 
-1166 QKLTLAEHGGA
+1166 
-1177 YGATADMS
+1177 
-1185 AKIGG
+1185 
-1190 EGDLAINTVR
+1190 
-1200 QVSLS
+1200 
-1205 NGQNDYQGA
+1205 
-1214 TYVQMGTLRTD
+1214 
-1225 ADGALGN
+1225 
-1232 TRELNIS
+1232 
-1239 NAAIVDLNGSTQ
+1239 
-1251 TVETFTGQMGST
+1251 
-1263 VLFKEGALTV
+1263 
-1273 NKGGISQGELTGG
+1273 
-1286 GNLNV
+1286 
-1291 TGGTLA
+1291 
-1297 IEGLNARYNALTS
+1297 
-1310 ISPNAEVSLDNT
+1310 
-1322 QGLGRGNIANDGL
+1322 
-1335 LTLKNVTGELRNSIS
+1335 NVTGELRNSIS

-1482 DVNVMPGG
+1482 DMNVMPGG
-1490 TLRVAKTT
+1490 ALRVAKTT

>member
-1 MARLFTPSESKY
+1 MNRIY
-13 YLMALDAG
+13 
-21 TGSIRAVIFDLE
+21 RVIWNCTLQVF
-33 GNQIAVGQAEWRHL
+33 Q
-47 AVPDV
+47 
-52 PGSMEFDLNKNWQLA
+52 
-67 CECMRQALHN
+67 
-77 AGIAPEYIAAVSACS
+77 ACS
-92 MREGIVLYNNE
+92 ELTRRAGKTSTVNLRKSSGLTTKFSRLTLGVL
-103 GAPIWACANVD
+103 
-114 ARAAREV
+114 
-121 SELKELHN
+121 
-129 NTFENEVYRATGQT
+129 
-143 LALSA
+143 LALSGSA
-148 IPRLLWLAHHRSD
+148 SGASLEVDNDQITNIDTDVAYDAYLVGWYGTGVLNILAGGN
-161 IYRQAST
+161 ASLTT
-168 ITMISDWLA
+168 ITTSVIGANEDS
-177 YMLSGEL
+177 E
-184 AVDPSNAGTTG
+184 GT
-195 LLDLTTR
+195 
-202 DWKPALLDMAGLRAD
+202 
-217 ILSPV
+217 V
-222 KETGTLLGVVSSQ
+222 N
-235 AAELCG
+235 
-241 LKAGTPVVVGGG
+241 
-253 DVQLGC
+253 
-259 LGLGVVRP
+259 
-267 AQTAVLG
+267 VLG
-274 GTFWQQVVNL
+274 GTWRLYDSGNNARPLNVGQSGTGTLNIKQKGHVDGGYLRLGSSTGGVGTVNVEGEDSVLTTELFEIGSYGTGSLNITDKGYVTSSIVAILGYQAGSNGQVVVEKGGEWLIKNN
-284 GAPVTDP
+284 DS
-291 EMNVRVNPHVI
+291 
-302 PGMVQAESISFF
+302 SIEF
-314 TGLTMRWFRD
+314 
-324 AFCAE
+324 
-329 EKLIAERL
+329 
-337 GIDTYTL
+337 
-344 LEEMASRVPP
+344 
-354 GSWGVMP
+354 
-361 IFSDRMRFKT
+361 
-371 WYHAAPSFINLSIDP
+371 
-386 DKCNK
+386 
-391 ATLFRALEENAAIV
+391 
-405 SACNLQQI
+405 QI
-413 ADFSNQGTGEATIRE
+413 GNQGTGEATIRE
-428 GGLITAEN
+428 GGLVTAEN

-470 GTLNISNNGL
+470 GTVNISNNGL

-532 REGKV
+532 SEGKV

-580 SNEGLVV
+580 SNQGLVV

-728 GVLGKGELNITTG
+728 GVLGTGELNITTG

-748 TQIALNDKSKGVV
+748 TQIALNDKSKGDV

-789 SGTLN
+789 
-794 VEGGEVYLGVFEPAV
+794 
-809 GTLNIGAAHGEA
+809 
-821 AADAGYITNA
+821 
-831 TKVEFGSGEGVFVFN
+831 
-846 HTNNSD
+846 
-852 AGYQVDMLITGD
+852 
-864 DKDGKVIH
+864 
-872 DAGHTVFNAGNTY
+872 
-885 SGKTLVNDGLLTI
+885 
-898 ASHTAD
+898 
-904 GVTGM
+904 
-909 GSSEV
+909 
-914 TIASPGT
+914 
-921 LDILASTN
+921 
-929 SAGDYT
+929 
-935 LTNALKGDGLMRVQL
+935 
-950 SSYDKM
+950 
-956 FGFTHATGTE
+956 
-966 FAGVAQ
+966 
-972 LKDSTFTL
+972 
-980 ERDNTAAL
+980 
-988 THAMLQ
+988 
-994 SDSENTTSVKVGEQS
+994 
-1009 IGGLAMNGGTLIFD
+1009 
-1023 TDIPAAT
+1023 
-1030 LAEGYISVDTLVV
+1030 
-1043 GAGDYTW
+1043 
-1050 KGRNYQ
+1050 
-1056 VNGTGDVL
+1056 
-1064 IDVPKPWNDPM
+1064 KPWNDPM

-1143 LTTAPGDGL
+1143 LTTAPGNGL

-1400 GLLTIS
+1400 GLLSIS

-1482 DVNVMPGG
+1482 DMNVMPGG
-1490 TLRVAKTT
+1490 ALRVAKTT

-1967 GMLGVKY
+1967 GMLEVKY

>member
-1 MARLFTPSESKY
+1 M
-13 YLMALDAG
+13 
-21 TGSIRAVIFDLE
+21 
-33 GNQIAVGQAEWRHL
+33 
-47 AVPDV
+47 
-52 PGSMEFDLNKNWQLA
+52 
-67 CECMRQALHN
+67 
-77 AGIAPEYIAAVSACS
+77 
-92 MREGIVLYNNE
+92 
-103 GAPIWACANVD
+103 
-114 ARAAREV
+114 
-121 SELKELHN
+121 
-129 NTFENEVYRATGQT
+129 
-143 LALSA
+143 
-148 IPRLLWLAHHRSD
+148 
-161 IYRQAST
+161 
-168 ITMISDWLA
+168 
-177 YMLSGEL
+177 
-184 AVDPSNAGTTG
+184 
-195 LLDLTTR
+195 
-202 DWKPALLDMAGLRAD
+202 
-217 ILSPV
+217 
-222 KETGTLLGVVSSQ
+222 
-235 AAELCG
+235 
-241 LKAGTPVVVGGG
+241 
-253 DVQLGC
+253 
-259 LGLGVVRP
+259 
-267 AQTAVLG
+267 
-274 GTFWQQVVNL
+274 
-284 GAPVTDP
+284 
-291 EMNVRVNPHVI
+291 
-302 PGMVQAESISFF
+302 
-314 TGLTMRWFRD
+314 
-324 AFCAE
+324 
-329 EKLIAERL
+329 
-337 GIDTYTL
+337 
-344 LEEMASRVPP
+344 
-354 GSWGVMP
+354 
-361 IFSDRMRFKT
+361 
-371 WYHAAPSFINLSIDP
+371 
-386 DKCNK
+386 
-391 ATLFRALEENAAIV
+391 
-405 SACNLQQI
+405 
-413 ADFSNQGTGEATIRE
+413 
-428 GGLITAEN
+428 
-436 TIIGGNA
+436 
-443 TGIGTL
+443 
-449 NVQDQDSVITVR
+449 QDQDSVITVR

-470 GTLNISNNGL
+470 GTVNISNNGL

-532 REGKV
+532 SEGKV

-597 ETGVGNV
+597 ETGVGKV

-663 SFDTVGINVGN
+663 LFDTVGINVGN

-728 GVLGKGELNITTG
+728 GVLGTGELNITTG

-748 TQIALNDKSKGVV
+748 TQIALNDKSKGDV

-774 MYVGTSG
+774 MNVGTTG

-789 SGTLN
+789 NGTLN

-821 AADAGYITNA
+821 AADAGFITNA
-831 TKVEFGSGEGVFVFN
+831 TKVEFGLGEGVFVFN

-864 DKDGKVIH
+864 DKDGKVMH

-885 SGKTLVNDGLLTI
+885 SGKTLVNGGLLTI

-950 SSYDKM
+950 SSSDKM
-956 FGFTHATGTE
+956 FGFTHAAGTE

-1009 IGGLAMNGGTLIFD
+1009 IGGLAMNGGTLTFD

-1056 VNGTGDVL
+1056 VNGMGDVL

-1097 VKAQTVI
+1097 VKAQMVI

-1116 GDEVEADKTLHIAQ
+1116 GDEVEADKTLRIAQ

-1166 QKLTLAEHGGA
+1166 QKLTLAEHGGV

-1239 NAAIVDLNGSTQ
+1239 NAAIVDLNGSAQ
-1251 TVETFTGQMGST
+1251 TVETFTGLMGST
-1263 VLFKEGALTV
+1263 VLFKEGSLTV

-1322 QGLGRGNIANDGL
+1322 QGLGRGNIASDGL

-1355 SATARTDVELDG
+1355 SATARTDVELNG

-1400 GLLTIS
+1400 GLLTIA

-1413 THSISG
+1413 THSITG

-1433 NNDSAAYQ
+1433 NNDSVAYQ

-1498 IGGNLENGGTVQ
+1498 VGGNLENGGTVQ

-1612 GNDEKNWYLTSKWD
+1612 GNDEKNWYLNSKWD

-1685 LHSQGSASS
+1685 LRVQDSATN
-1694 MWMRHVGGHERSRAG
+1694 MWMRHVGGHERFRTG

-1771 AGLYATWYQNDANK
+1771 AGMYATWYQDDANK

-1842 WYVQPQAQITWMGVK
+1842 WYVQPQVQITWMGVK
-1857 DSDHT
+1857 DSDHI

-1892 RDDGKQR
+1892 RDDGKER

-1913 KVYAVKMNG
+1913 EVYAVKMNG
-1922 QTVGREG
+1922 QTVSRDG

>member
-1 MARLFTPSESKY
+1 MNRIY
-13 YLMALDAG
+13 
-21 TGSIRAVIFDLE
+21 RVIWNCTL
-33 GNQIAVGQAEWRHL
+33 QA
-47 AVPDV
+47 
-52 PGSMEFDLNKNWQLA
+52 FQ
-67 CECMRQALHN
+67 
-77 AGIAPEYIAAVSACS
+77 ACS
-92 MREGIVLYNNE
+92 ELTRRAGKTSTVNLRKSSGLTTKFSRLTLGVL
-103 GAPIWACANVD
+103 
-114 ARAAREV
+114 
-121 SELKELHN
+121 
-129 NTFENEVYRATGQT
+129 
-143 LALSA
+143 LALSGSA
-148 IPRLLWLAHHRSD
+148 SGASLEVDNDQITNIDTDVAYDAYLVGWYGTGVLNILAGGN
-161 IYRQAST
+161 ASLTT
-168 ITMISDWLA
+168 ITTSVIGANEDS
-177 YMLSGEL
+177 E
-184 AVDPSNAGTTG
+184 GT
-195 LLDLTTR
+195 
-202 DWKPALLDMAGLRAD
+202 
-217 ILSPV
+217 V
-222 KETGTLLGVVSSQ
+222 N
-235 AAELCG
+235 
-241 LKAGTPVVVGGG
+241 
-253 DVQLGC
+253 
-259 LGLGVVRP
+259 
-267 AQTAVLG
+267 VLG
-274 GTFWQQVVNL
+274 GTWRLYDSGNNARPLNVGQSGTGTLNIKQKGHVDGGYLRLGSSTGGVGTVNVEGEDSVLTTELFEIGSYGTGSLNITDKGYVTSSIVAILGYQAGSNGQVVVEKGGEWLIKNN
-284 GAPVTDP
+284 DS
-291 EMNVRVNPHVI
+291 
-302 PGMVQAESISFF
+302 SIEF
-314 TGLTMRWFRD
+314 
-324 AFCAE
+324 
-329 EKLIAERL
+329 
-337 GIDTYTL
+337 
-344 LEEMASRVPP
+344 
-354 GSWGVMP
+354 
-361 IFSDRMRFKT
+361 
-371 WYHAAPSFINLSIDP
+371 
-386 DKCNK
+386 
-391 ATLFRALEENAAIV
+391 
-405 SACNLQQI
+405 QI
-413 ADFSNQGTGEATIRE
+413 GNQGTGEATIRE

-470 GTLNISNNGL
+470 GTVNISNNGL

-748 TQIALNDKSKGVV
+748 TQIALNDKSKGDV
-761 RVDGQNSLLETFN
+761 RVDGQNSLLE
-774 MYVGTSG
+774 
-781 TGTLTLTN
+781 
-789 SGTLN
+789 
-794 VEGGEVYLGVFEPAV
+794 
-809 GTLNIGAAHGEA
+809 
-821 AADAGYITNA
+821 
-831 TKVEFGSGEGVFVFN
+831 
-846 HTNNSD
+846 
-852 AGYQVDMLITGD
+852 
-864 DKDGKVIH
+864 
-872 DAGHTVFNAGNTY
+872 
-885 SGKTLVNDGLLTI
+885 
-898 ASHTAD
+898 
-904 GVTGM
+904 
-909 GSSEV
+909 
-914 TIASPGT
+914 
-921 LDILASTN
+921 
-929 SAGDYT
+929 
-935 LTNALKGDGLMRVQL
+935 
-950 SSYDKM
+950 
-956 FGFTHATGTE
+956 
-966 FAGVAQ
+966 
-972 LKDSTFTL
+972 
-980 ERDNTAAL
+980 
-988 THAMLQ
+988 
-994 SDSENTTSVKVGEQS
+994 
-1009 IGGLAMNGGTLIFD
+1009 
-1023 TDIPAAT
+1023 
-1030 LAEGYISVDTLVV
+1030 
-1043 GAGDYTW
+1043 
-1050 KGRNYQ
+1050 
-1056 VNGTGDVL
+1056 
-1064 IDVPKPWNDPM
+1064 
-1075 ANNPL
+1075 
-1080 TTLNLLEHDDS
+1080 
-1091 HVGVQL
+1091 
-1097 VKAQTVI
+1097 
-1104 GSGGSLTLRDLQ
+1104 
-1116 GDEVEADKTLHIAQ
+1116 
-1130 NGTVVAEGDYGFR
+1130 
-1143 LTTAPGDGL
+1143 
-1152 YVNYGLKALNIHGG
+1152 
-1166 QKLTLAEHGGA
+1166 
-1177 YGATADMS
+1177 
-1185 AKIGG
+1185 
-1190 EGDLAINTVR
+1190 
-1200 QVSLS
+1200 
-1205 NGQNDYQGA
+1205 
-1214 TYVQMGTLRTD
+1214 
-1225 ADGALGN
+1225 
-1232 TRELNIS
+1232 
-1239 NAAIVDLNGSTQ
+1239 
-1251 TVETFTGQMGST
+1251 
-1263 VLFKEGALTV
+1263 
-1273 NKGGISQGELTGG
+1273 
-1286 GNLNV
+1286 
-1291 TGGTLA
+1291 
-1297 IEGLNARYNALTS
+1297 
-1310 ISPNAEVSLDNT
+1310 
-1322 QGLGRGNIANDGL
+1322 
-1335 LTLKNVTGELRNSIS
+1335 
-1350 GKGIV
+1350 
-1355 SATARTDVELDG
+1355 
-1367 DNSRFVGQFNIDTG
+1367 
-1381 SALSVNEQKNL
+1381 
-1392 GDASVINN
+1392 
-1400 GLLTIS
+1400 
-1406 TERSWAM
+1406 
-1413 THSISG
+1413 
-1419 SGDVTKLGTGILTL
+1419 TKLGTGILTL

-1771 AGLYATWYQNDANK
+1771 AGLYAT
-1785 TGAYVDSWALYNWF
+1785 
-1799 DNSVSSDNRSADD
+1799 
-1812 YDSRGVTASVE
+1812 
-1823 GGYTF
+1823 
-1828 EAGTFSGSEGTLNT
+1828 
-1842 WYVQPQAQITWMGVK
+1842 
-1857 DSDHT
+1857 
-1862 RKDGTRIETEGDGN
+1862 
-1876 VQTRLGVKT
+1876 
-1885 YLNSHHQ
+1885 
-1892 RDDGKQR
+1892 
-1899 EFQPYIE
+1899 
-1906 ANWINNS
+1906 
-1913 KVYAVKMNG
+1913 
-1922 QTVGREG
+1922 
-1929 ARNLGEVRTGV
+1929 
-1940 EAKVNNN
+1940 
-1947 LSLWGNVGVQLGDKG
+1947 
-1962 YSDTQ
+1962 
-1967 GMLGVKY
+1967 
-1974 SW
+1974 

>member
-1 MARLFTPSESKY
+1 M
-13 YLMALDAG
+13 
-21 TGSIRAVIFDLE
+21 IRIYRVIWNCTLQVF
-33 GNQIAVGQAEWRHL
+33 Q
-47 AVPDV
+47 
-52 PGSMEFDLNKNWQLA
+52 
-67 CECMRQALHN
+67 
-77 AGIAPEYIAAVSACS
+77 ACS
-92 MREGIVLYNNE
+92 ELTRRVGKTSTVNLRKSSGLTTKFSRLTLGVL
-103 GAPIWACANVD
+103 
-114 ARAAREV
+114 
-121 SELKELHN
+121 
-129 NTFENEVYRATGQT
+129 
-143 LALSA
+143 LALSGSVSGA
-148 IPRLLWLAHHRSD
+148 SLEVDNGQITNIDTDVAYDAYLVGWYGTGVLNILAGGN
-161 IYRQAST
+161 ASLTT
-168 ITMISDWLA
+168 ITTSVIGGNEDS
-177 YMLSGEL
+177 E
-184 AVDPSNAGTTG
+184 GT
-195 LLDLTTR
+195 
-202 DWKPALLDMAGLRAD
+202 
-217 ILSPV
+217 V
-222 KETGTLLGVVSSQ
+222 N
-235 AAELCG
+235 
-241 LKAGTPVVVGGG
+241 
-253 DVQLGC
+253 
-259 LGLGVVRP
+259 
-267 AQTAVLG
+267 VLG
-274 GTFWQQVVNL
+274 GTWRLYDSGNNARPL
-284 GAPVTDP
+284 
-291 EMNVRVNPHVI
+291 NVGQSGTGTLNIKQKGHVD
-302 PGMVQAESISFF
+302 G
-314 TGLTMRWFRD
+314 GYL
-324 AFCAE
+324 
-329 EKLIAERL
+329 RL
-337 GIDTYTL
+337 GTQAAGVGTVNVEGEDSVLTTELFEI
-344 LEEMASRVPP
+344 
-354 GSWGVMP
+354 GSYGTGSLNITDKGYVT
-361 IFSDRMRFKT
+361 S
-371 WYHAAPSFINLSIDP
+371 SIV
-386 DKCNK
+386 
-391 ATLFRALEENAAIV
+391 AILGYQANSNGKV
-405 SACNLQQI
+405 VVEKGGEWLIKNNDSSIEFQI
-413 ADFSNQGTGEATIRE
+413 GNQGTGEATIRE

-443 TGIGTL
+443 TGVGTL

-470 GTLNISNNGL
+470 GAVNISNNGL

-504 GHWNFLG
+504 GHWDFLG

-597 ETGVGNV
+597 ETGVGKV

-714 NLKTSS
+714 NLKMSS

-728 GVLGKGELNITTG
+728 GVLGTGELNITTG

-748 TQIALNDKSKGVV
+748 TPIALNDKSKGDV

-821 AADAGYITNA
+821 AADAGFITNA

-914 TIASPGT
+914 TIANPGT

-950 SSYDKM
+950 SSSDKM

-972 LKDSTFTL
+972 FKDSTFTL

-994 SDSENTTSVKVGEQS
+994 SDIENTTSVKVGEQS

-1097 VKAQTVI
+1097 VEAQTVI

-1310 ISPNAEVSLDNT
+1310 VSPNAEVSLDNT

-1335 LTLKNVTGELRNSIS
+1335 LTLKNVTGE
-1350 GKGIV
+1350 
-1355 SATARTDVELDG
+1355 
-1367 DNSRFVGQFNIDTG
+1367 
-1381 SALSVNEQKNL
+1381 
-1392 GDASVINN
+1392 
-1400 GLLTIS
+1400 
-1406 TERSWAM
+1406 
-1413 THSISG
+1413 
-1419 SGDVTKLGTGILTL
+1419 
-1433 NNDSAAYQ
+1433 
-1441 GTTDIVGGEIAFGS
+1441 
-1455 DSAIN
+1455 
-1460 MASQHINIHN
+1460 
-1470 SGVMS
+1470 
-1475 GNVTTAG
+1475 
-1482 DVNVMPGG
+1482 
-1490 TLRVAKTT
+1490 
-1498 IGGNLENGGTVQ
+1498 
-1510 MNSEG
+1510 
-1515 GKPGN
+1515 
-1520 VLTVN
+1520 
-1525 GNYTGNNGLMTFNAT
+1525 
-1540 LGGDN
+1540 
-1545 SPTDKM
+1545 
-1551 NVKGDTQG
+1551 GDTQG

-1694 MWMRHVGGHERSRAG
+1694 MWMRHVGGHERSSAG

-1799 DNSVSSDNRSADD
+1799 DNSVSSDNRSADG

-1857 DSDHT
+1857 DSDHA
-1862 RKDGTRIETEGDGN
+1862 RKDGTRIETEGNGN

-1885 YLNSHHQ
+1885 YLISHHQ

-1922 QTVGREG
+1922 QTVSRDG
-1929 ARNLGEVRTGV
+1929 ARNLGEVRTGG

>member
-1 MARLFTPSESKY
+1 
-13 YLMALDAG
+13 
-21 TGSIRAVIFDLE
+21 
-33 GNQIAVGQAEWRHL
+33 
-47 AVPDV
+47 
-52 PGSMEFDLNKNWQLA
+52 
-67 CECMRQALHN
+67 
-77 AGIAPEYIAAVSACS
+77 
-92 MREGIVLYNNE
+92 
-103 GAPIWACANVD
+103 
-114 ARAAREV
+114 
-121 SELKELHN
+121 
-129 NTFENEVYRATGQT
+129 
-143 LALSA
+143 
-148 IPRLLWLAHHRSD
+148 
-161 IYRQAST
+161 
-168 ITMISDWLA
+168 
-177 YMLSGEL
+177 
-184 AVDPSNAGTTG
+184 
-195 LLDLTTR
+195 
-202 DWKPALLDMAGLRAD
+202 
-217 ILSPV
+217 
-222 KETGTLLGVVSSQ
+222 
-235 AAELCG
+235 
-241 LKAGTPVVVGGG
+241 
-253 DVQLGC
+253 
-259 LGLGVVRP
+259 
-267 AQTAVLG
+267 
-274 GTFWQQVVNL
+274 
-284 GAPVTDP
+284 
-291 EMNVRVNPHVI
+291 
-302 PGMVQAESISFF
+302 
-314 TGLTMRWFRD
+314 
-324 AFCAE
+324 
-329 EKLIAERL
+329 
-337 GIDTYTL
+337 
-344 LEEMASRVPP
+344 
-354 GSWGVMP
+354 
-361 IFSDRMRFKT
+361 
-371 WYHAAPSFINLSIDP
+371 APS
-386 DKCNK
+386 
-391 ATLFRALEENAAIV
+391 
-405 SACNLQQI
+405 
-413 ADFSNQGTGEATIRE
+413 
-428 GGLITAEN
+428 
-436 TIIGGNA
+436 
-443 TGIGTL
+443 
-449 NVQDQDSVITVR
+449 
-461 RLYNGYFGN
+461 
-470 GTLNISNNGL
+470 
-480 INNKEYSLVG
+480 
-490 VQDGSHG
+490 
-497 VVNVTDK
+497 
-504 GHWNFLG
+504 
-511 TGEAFRYIY
+511 
-520 IGDAGDGELNVS
+520 
-532 REGKV
+532 
-537 DSGIITAGMKETG
+537 
-550 TGNITVK
+550 
-557 DKNSVI
+557 
-563 TNLGTNLGYDG
+563 
-574 HGEMNI
+574 
-580 SNEGLVV
+580 
-587 SNGGSSLGYG
+587 
-597 ETGVGNV
+597 
-604 SITTGGMWEVNK
+604 
-616 NVYTTIGVAG
+616 
-626 VGNLNI
+626 
-632 SDGGKFVS
+632 
-640 QNITFLGDKAS
+640 
-651 GIGTLNLMDATS
+651 
-663 SFDTVGINVGN
+663 
-674 FGSGIV
+674 
-680 NVSNGAT
+680 
-687 LNSTGYGFI
+687 
-696 GGNAS
+696 
-701 GKGIVNISTDSLW
+701 
-714 NLKTSS
+714 
-720 TNAQLLQV
+720 
-728 GVLGKGELNITTG
+728 
-741 GIVKARD
+741 
-748 TQIALNDKSKGVV
+748 
-761 RVDGQNSLLETFN
+761 
-774 MYVGTSG
+774 
-781 TGTLTLTN
+781 
-789 SGTLN
+789 
-794 VEGGEVYLGVFEPAV
+794 LGVFEPAV

-821 AADAGYITNA
+821 AADAGFITNA

-872 DAGHTVFNAGNTY
+872 DAGHTVFNVGNTY

-950 SSYDKM
+950 SSSDKI

-1322 QGLGRGNIANDGL
+1322 QGLGRGNIANNGL

-1419 SGDVTKLGTGILTL
+1419 
-1433 NNDSAAYQ
+1433 
-1441 GTTDIVGGEIAFGS
+1441 
-1455 DSAIN
+1455 
-1460 MASQHINIHN
+1460 
-1470 SGVMS
+1470 
-1475 GNVTTAG
+1475 
-1482 DVNVMPGG
+1482 
-1490 TLRVAKTT
+1490 
-1498 IGGNLENGGTVQ
+1498 
-1510 MNSEG
+1510 
-1515 GKPGN
+1515 
-1520 VLTVN
+1520 
-1525 GNYTGNNGLMTFNAT
+1525 
-1540 LGGDN
+1540 
-1545 SPTDKM
+1545 
-1551 NVKGDTQG
+1551 
-1559 NTRVRVDNIGGVG
+1559 
-1572 AQTVNGI
+1572 
-1579 ELIEVGGNSAGNFAL
+1579 
-1594 TTGTVEA
+1594 
-1601 GAYVYTLAKGK
+1601 
-1612 GNDEKNWYLTSKWD
+1612 
-1626 GVTPA
+1626 
-1631 DTPDPINNPPVVDPE
+1631 
-1646 GPSVYRP
+1646 
-1653 EAGSYI
+1653 
-1659 SNIAAANSL
+1659 
-1668 FSHRLH
+1668 
-1674 DRLGE
+1674 
-1679 PQYTDS
+1679 
-1685 LHSQGSASS
+1685 
-1694 MWMRHVGGHERSRAG
+1694 
-1709 DGQLN
+1709 
-1714 TQANRYVLQLG
+1714 
-1725 GDLAQWSSNAQDRW
+1725 
-1739 HLGVM
+1739 
-1744 AGYANQH
+1744 
-1751 SNTQSNRV
+1751 
-1759 GYKSDGRISGYS
+1759 
-1771 AGLYATWYQNDANK
+1771 
-1785 TGAYVDSWALYNWF
+1785 
-1799 DNSVSSDNRSADD
+1799 NRSADD

>member
-1 MARLFTPSESKY
+1 MLNI
-13 YLMALDAG
+13 LAG
-21 TGSIRAVIFDLE
+21 
-33 GNQIAVGQAEWRHL
+33 GN
-47 AVPDV
+47 
-52 PGSMEFDLNKNWQLA
+52 
-67 CECMRQALHN
+67 
-77 AGIAPEYIAAVSACS
+77 
-92 MREGIVLYNNE
+92 
-103 GAPIWACANVD
+103 
-114 ARAAREV
+114 
-121 SELKELHN
+121 
-129 NTFENEVYRATGQT
+129 
-143 LALSA
+143 
-148 IPRLLWLAHHRSD
+148 
-161 IYRQAST
+161 ASLTT
-168 ITMISDWLA
+168 ITTSVIGANEDS
-177 YMLSGEL
+177 E
-184 AVDPSNAGTTG
+184 GT
-195 LLDLTTR
+195 
-202 DWKPALLDMAGLRAD
+202 
-217 ILSPV
+217 V
-222 KETGTLLGVVSSQ
+222 N
-235 AAELCG
+235 
-241 LKAGTPVVVGGG
+241 
-253 DVQLGC
+253 
-259 LGLGVVRP
+259 
-267 AQTAVLG
+267 VLG
-274 GTFWQQVVNL
+274 GTWRLYDSGNNARPLNVGQSGTGTLNIKQKGHVDGGYLRLGSSTGGVGTVNVEGEDSVLTTELFEIGSYGTGSLNITDKGYVTSSIVAILGYQAGSNGQVVVEKGGEWLIKNN
-284 GAPVTDP
+284 DS
-291 EMNVRVNPHVI
+291 
-302 PGMVQAESISFF
+302 SIEF
-314 TGLTMRWFRD
+314 
-324 AFCAE
+324 
-329 EKLIAERL
+329 
-337 GIDTYTL
+337 
-344 LEEMASRVPP
+344 
-354 GSWGVMP
+354 
-361 IFSDRMRFKT
+361 
-371 WYHAAPSFINLSIDP
+371 
-386 DKCNK
+386 
-391 ATLFRALEENAAIV
+391 
-405 SACNLQQI
+405 QI
-413 ADFSNQGTGEATIRE
+413 GNQGTGEATIRE

-443 TGIGTL
+443 TGVGTL

-748 TQIALNDKSKGVV
+748 TQIALNDKSKGDV

-935 LTNALKGDGLMRVQL
+935 LTNALKGDV
-950 SSYDKM
+950 
-956 FGFTHATGTE
+956 
-966 FAGVAQ
+966 
-972 LKDSTFTL
+972 
-980 ERDNTAAL
+980 
-988 THAMLQ
+988 
-994 SDSENTTSVKVGEQS
+994 
-1009 IGGLAMNGGTLIFD
+1009 
-1023 TDIPAAT
+1023 
-1030 LAEGYISVDTLVV
+1030 
-1043 GAGDYTW
+1043 
-1050 KGRNYQ
+1050 
-1056 VNGTGDVL
+1056 
-1064 IDVPKPWNDPM
+1064 
-1075 ANNPL
+1075 
-1080 TTLNLLEHDDS
+1080 
-1091 HVGVQL
+1091 
-1097 VKAQTVI
+1097 
-1104 GSGGSLTLRDLQ
+1104 
-1116 GDEVEADKTLHIAQ
+1116 
-1130 NGTVVAEGDYGFR
+1130 
-1143 LTTAPGDGL
+1143 
-1152 YVNYGLKALNIHGG
+1152 
-1166 QKLTLAEHGGA
+1166 
-1177 YGATADMS
+1177 
-1185 AKIGG
+1185 
-1190 EGDLAINTVR
+1190 
-1200 QVSLS
+1200 
-1205 NGQNDYQGA
+1205 
-1214 TYVQMGTLRTD
+1214 
-1225 ADGALGN
+1225 
-1232 TRELNIS
+1232 
-1239 NAAIVDLNGSTQ
+1239 
-1251 TVETFTGQMGST
+1251 
-1263 VLFKEGALTV
+1263 
-1273 NKGGISQGELTGG
+1273 
-1286 GNLNV
+1286 
-1291 TGGTLA
+1291 
-1297 IEGLNARYNALTS
+1297 
-1310 ISPNAEVSLDNT
+1310 
-1322 QGLGRGNIANDGL
+1322 
-1335 LTLKNVTGELRNSIS
+1335 
-1350 GKGIV
+1350 
-1355 SATARTDVELDG
+1355 
-1367 DNSRFVGQFNIDTG
+1367 
-1381 SALSVNEQKNL
+1381 
-1392 GDASVINN
+1392 
-1400 GLLTIS
+1400 
-1406 TERSWAM
+1406 
-1413 THSISG
+1413 
-1419 SGDVTKLGTGILTL
+1419 
-1433 NNDSAAYQ
+1433 
-1441 GTTDIVGGEIAFGS
+1441 
-1455 DSAIN
+1455 
-1460 MASQHINIHN
+1460 
-1470 SGVMS
+1470 
-1475 GNVTTAG
+1475 
-1482 DVNVMPGG
+1482 
-1490 TLRVAKTT
+1490 
-1498 IGGNLENGGTVQ
+1498 
-1510 MNSEG
+1510 
-1515 GKPGN
+1515 
-1520 VLTVN
+1520 
-1525 GNYTGNNGLMTFNAT
+1525 
-1540 LGGDN
+1540 
-1545 SPTDKM
+1545 
-1551 NVKGDTQG
+1551 
-1559 NTRVRVDNIGGVG
+1559 
-1572 AQTVNGI
+1572 
-1579 ELIEVGGNSAGNFAL
+1579 EVGGNSAGNFAL

-1626 GVTPA
+1626 GVTPP

-1679 PQYTDS
+1679 PQYIDS

-1828 EAGTFSGSEGTLNT
+1828 EAGTFSGSEETLNT

>member
-1 MARLFTPSESKY
+1 MNRIY
-13 YLMALDAG
+13 
-21 TGSIRAVIFDLE
+21 RVIWNCTLQVF
-33 GNQIAVGQAEWRHL
+33 Q
-47 AVPDV
+47 
-52 PGSMEFDLNKNWQLA
+52 
-67 CECMRQALHN
+67 
-77 AGIAPEYIAAVSACS
+77 ACS
-92 MREGIVLYNNE
+92 ELTRRAGKTSTVNLRKSSGLTTKFSRLTLGVL
-103 GAPIWACANVD
+103 
-114 ARAAREV
+114 
-121 SELKELHN
+121 
-129 NTFENEVYRATGQT
+129 
-143 LALSA
+143 LALSGSA
-148 IPRLLWLAHHRSD
+148 SGASLEVDNDQITNIDTDVAYDAYLVGWYGTGVLNILAGGN
-161 IYRQAST
+161 ASLTT
-168 ITMISDWLA
+168 ITTSVIGANEDS
-177 YMLSGEL
+177 E
-184 AVDPSNAGTTG
+184 GT
-195 LLDLTTR
+195 
-202 DWKPALLDMAGLRAD
+202 
-217 ILSPV
+217 V
-222 KETGTLLGVVSSQ
+222 N
-235 AAELCG
+235 
-241 LKAGTPVVVGGG
+241 
-253 DVQLGC
+253 
-259 LGLGVVRP
+259 
-267 AQTAVLG
+267 VLG
-274 GTFWQQVVNL
+274 GTWRLYDSGNNARPLNVGQSGTGTLNIKQKGHVDGGYLRLGSSTGGVGTVNVEGEDSVLTTELFEIGSYGTGSLNITDKGYVTSSIVAILGYQAGSNGQVVVEKGGEWLIKNN
-284 GAPVTDP
+284 DS
-291 EMNVRVNPHVI
+291 
-302 PGMVQAESISFF
+302 SIEF
-314 TGLTMRWFRD
+314 
-324 AFCAE
+324 
-329 EKLIAERL
+329 
-337 GIDTYTL
+337 
-344 LEEMASRVPP
+344 
-354 GSWGVMP
+354 
-361 IFSDRMRFKT
+361 
-371 WYHAAPSFINLSIDP
+371 
-386 DKCNK
+386 
-391 ATLFRALEENAAIV
+391 
-405 SACNLQQI
+405 QI
-413 ADFSNQGTGEATIRE
+413 GNQGTGEATIRE

-443 TGIGTL
+443 TGVGTL

-748 TQIALNDKSKGVV
+748 TQIALNDKSKGDV

-1056 VNGTGDVL
+1056 VNGTGDV
-1064 IDVPKPWNDPM
+1064 PKPWNDPM

-1322 QGLGRGNIANDGL
+1322 QGLGRGNIANNGL

-1406 TERSWAM
+1406 
-1413 THSISG
+1413 
-1419 SGDVTKLGTGILTL
+1419 
-1433 NNDSAAYQ
+1433 
-1441 GTTDIVGGEIAFGS
+1441 
-1455 DSAIN
+1455 
-1460 MASQHINIHN
+1460 
-1470 SGVMS
+1470 
-1475 GNVTTAG
+1475 
-1482 DVNVMPGG
+1482 
-1490 TLRVAKTT
+1490 
-1498 IGGNLENGGTVQ
+1498 
-1510 MNSEG
+1510 
-1515 GKPGN
+1515 
-1520 VLTVN
+1520 
-1525 GNYTGNNGLMTFNAT
+1525 
-1540 LGGDN
+1540 
-1545 SPTDKM
+1545 
-1551 NVKGDTQG
+1551 
-1559 NTRVRVDNIGGVG
+1559 
-1572 AQTVNGI
+1572 
-1579 ELIEVGGNSAGNFAL
+1579 
-1594 TTGTVEA
+1594 
-1601 GAYVYTLAKGK
+1601 
-1612 GNDEKNWYLTSKWD
+1612 
-1626 GVTPA
+1626 
-1631 DTPDPINNPPVVDPE
+1631 INNPPVVDPE

-1679 PQYTDS
+1679 PQYIDS

-1709 DGQLN
+1709 DGQLIFK
-1714 TQANRYVLQLG
+1714 R
-1725 GDLAQWSSNAQDRW
+1725 
-1739 HLGVM
+1739 
-1744 AGYANQH
+1744 
-1751 SNTQSNRV
+1751 
-1759 GYKSDGRISGYS
+1759 RISAFFKSSFLS
-1771 AGLYATWYQNDANK
+1771 AI
-1785 TGAYVDSWALYNWF
+1785 
-1799 DNSVSSDNRSADD
+1799 ADI
-1812 YDSRGVTASVE
+1812 AA
-1823 GGYTF
+1823 F
-1828 EAGTFSGSEGTLNT
+1828 I
-1842 WYVQPQAQITWMGVK
+1842 P
-1857 DSDHT
+1857 
-1862 RKDGTRIETEGDGN
+1862 
-1876 VQTRLGVKT
+1876 
-1885 YLNSHHQ
+1885 
-1892 RDDGKQR
+1892 
-1899 EFQPYIE
+1899 
-1906 ANWINNS
+1906 
-1913 KVYAVKMNG
+1913 
-1922 QTVGREG
+1922 
-1929 ARNLGEVRTGV
+1929 
-1940 EAKVNNN
+1940 
-1947 LSLWGNVGVQLGDKG
+1947 
-1962 YSDTQ
+1962 
-1967 GMLGVKY
+1967 
-1974 SW
+1974 

>member
-1 MARLFTPSESKY
+1 MNRIY
-13 YLMALDAG
+13 
-21 TGSIRAVIFDLE
+21 RVIWNCTLQVF
-33 GNQIAVGQAEWRHL
+33 Q
-47 AVPDV
+47 
-52 PGSMEFDLNKNWQLA
+52 
-67 CECMRQALHN
+67 
-77 AGIAPEYIAAVSACS
+77 ACS
-92 MREGIVLYNNE
+92 ELTRRAGKTSTVNLRKSSGLTTKFSRLTLGVL
-103 GAPIWACANVD
+103 
-114 ARAAREV
+114 
-121 SELKELHN
+121 
-129 NTFENEVYRATGQT
+129 
-143 LALSA
+143 LALSGSA
-148 IPRLLWLAHHRSD
+148 SGASLEVDNDQITNIDTDVAYDAYLVGWYGTGVLNILAGGN
-161 IYRQAST
+161 ASLTT
-168 ITMISDWLA
+168 ITTSVIGANEDS
-177 YMLSGEL
+177 E
-184 AVDPSNAGTTG
+184 GT
-195 LLDLTTR
+195 
-202 DWKPALLDMAGLRAD
+202 
-217 ILSPV
+217 V
-222 KETGTLLGVVSSQ
+222 N
-235 AAELCG
+235 
-241 LKAGTPVVVGGG
+241 
-253 DVQLGC
+253 
-259 LGLGVVRP
+259 
-267 AQTAVLG
+267 VLG
-274 GTFWQQVVNL
+274 GTWRLYDSGNNARPLNVGQSGTGTLNIKQKGHVDGGYLRLGSSTGGVGTVNVEGEDSVLTTELFEIGSYGTGSLNITDKGYVTSSIVAILGYQAGSNGQVVVEKGGEWLIKNN
-284 GAPVTDP
+284 DS
-291 EMNVRVNPHVI
+291 
-302 PGMVQAESISFF
+302 SIEF
-314 TGLTMRWFRD
+314 
-324 AFCAE
+324 
-329 EKLIAERL
+329 
-337 GIDTYTL
+337 
-344 LEEMASRVPP
+344 
-354 GSWGVMP
+354 
-361 IFSDRMRFKT
+361 
-371 WYHAAPSFINLSIDP
+371 
-386 DKCNK
+386 
-391 ATLFRALEENAAIV
+391 
-405 SACNLQQI
+405 QI
-413 ADFSNQGTGEATIRE
+413 GNQGMGEATIRE
-428 GGLITAEN
+428 GGLVTAEN

-443 TGIGTL
+443 TGVGTL

-470 GTLNISNNGL
+470 GAVNISNNGL

-490 VQDGSHG
+490 VEDGSHG

-748 TQIALNDKSKGVV
+748 TQIALNDKSKGDV

-774 MYVGTSG
+774 
-781 TGTLTLTN
+781 
-789 SGTLN
+789 
-794 VEGGEVYLGVFEPAV
+794 
-809 GTLNIGAAHGEA
+809 
-821 AADAGYITNA
+821 
-831 TKVEFGSGEGVFVFN
+831 
-846 HTNNSD
+846 
-852 AGYQVDMLITGD
+852 
-864 DKDGKVIH
+864 
-872 DAGHTVFNAGNTY
+872 
-885 SGKTLVNDGLLTI
+885 
-898 ASHTAD
+898 
-904 GVTGM
+904 
-909 GSSEV
+909 
-914 TIASPGT
+914 
-921 LDILASTN
+921 
-929 SAGDYT
+929 
-935 LTNALKGDGLMRVQL
+935 
-950 SSYDKM
+950 
-956 FGFTHATGTE
+956 
-966 FAGVAQ
+966 
-972 LKDSTFTL
+972 
-980 ERDNTAAL
+980 
-988 THAMLQ
+988 
-994 SDSENTTSVKVGEQS
+994 
-1009 IGGLAMNGGTLIFD
+1009 
-1023 TDIPAAT
+1023 
-1030 LAEGYISVDTLVV
+1030 
-1043 GAGDYTW
+1043 
-1050 KGRNYQ
+1050 
-1056 VNGTGDVL
+1056 
-1064 IDVPKPWNDPM
+1064 
-1075 ANNPL
+1075 
-1080 TTLNLLEHDDS
+1080 
-1091 HVGVQL
+1091 
-1097 VKAQTVI
+1097 
-1104 GSGGSLTLRDLQ
+1104 
-1116 GDEVEADKTLHIAQ
+1116 
-1130 NGTVVAEGDYGFR
+1130 
-1143 LTTAPGDGL
+1143 
-1152 YVNYGLKALNIHGG
+1152 
-1166 QKLTLAEHGGA
+1166 
-1177 YGATADMS
+1177 
-1185 AKIGG
+1185 
-1190 EGDLAINTVR
+1190 NTVR

-1626 GVTPA
+1626 GVTPP

-1679 PQYTDS
+1679 PQYIDS

-1828 EAGTFSGSEGTLNT
+1828 EAGTFSGSEETLNT

>member
-1 MARLFTPSESKY
+1 MNRIY
-13 YLMALDAG
+13 
-21 TGSIRAVIFDLE
+21 RVIWNCTLQVF
-33 GNQIAVGQAEWRHL
+33 Q
-47 AVPDV
+47 
-52 PGSMEFDLNKNWQLA
+52 
-67 CECMRQALHN
+67 
-77 AGIAPEYIAAVSACS
+77 ACS
-92 MREGIVLYNNE
+92 ELTRRAGKTSTVNLRKSSGLTTKFSRLTLGVL
-103 GAPIWACANVD
+103 
-114 ARAAREV
+114 
-121 SELKELHN
+121 
-129 NTFENEVYRATGQT
+129 
-143 LALSA
+143 LALSGSA
-148 IPRLLWLAHHRSD
+148 SGASLEVDNDQITNIDTDVAYDAYLVGWYGTGVLNILAGGN
-161 IYRQAST
+161 ASLTT
-168 ITMISDWLA
+168 ITTSVIGANEDS
-177 YMLSGEL
+177 E
-184 AVDPSNAGTTG
+184 GT
-195 LLDLTTR
+195 
-202 DWKPALLDMAGLRAD
+202 
-217 ILSPV
+217 V
-222 KETGTLLGVVSSQ
+222 N
-235 AAELCG
+235 
-241 LKAGTPVVVGGG
+241 
-253 DVQLGC
+253 
-259 LGLGVVRP
+259 
-267 AQTAVLG
+267 VLG
-274 GTFWQQVVNL
+274 GTWRLYDSGNNARPLNVGQSGTGTLNIKQKGHVDGGYLRLGSSTGGVGTVNVEGEDSVLTTELFEIGSYGTGSLNITDKGYVTSSIVAILGYQAGSNGQVVVEKGGEWLIKNN
-284 GAPVTDP
+284 DS
-291 EMNVRVNPHVI
+291 
-302 PGMVQAESISFF
+302 SIEF
-314 TGLTMRWFRD
+314 
-324 AFCAE
+324 
-329 EKLIAERL
+329 
-337 GIDTYTL
+337 
-344 LEEMASRVPP
+344 
-354 GSWGVMP
+354 
-361 IFSDRMRFKT
+361 
-371 WYHAAPSFINLSIDP
+371 
-386 DKCNK
+386 
-391 ATLFRALEENAAIV
+391 
-405 SACNLQQI
+405 QI
-413 ADFSNQGTGEATIRE
+413 GNQGMGEATIRE
-428 GGLITAEN
+428 GGLVTAEN

-443 TGIGTL
+443 TGVGTL

-470 GTLNISNNGL
+470 GAVNISNNGL

-490 VQDGSHG
+490 VEDGSHG

-504 GHWNFLG
+504 GHWSFLG

-597 ETGVGNV
+597 ENGVGNV

-640 QNITFLGDKAS
+640 QNITFLGD
-651 GIGTLNLMDATS
+651 
-663 SFDTVGINVGN
+663 
-674 FGSGIV
+674 
-680 NVSNGAT
+680 
-687 LNSTGYGFI
+687 
-696 GGNAS
+696 
-701 GKGIVNISTDSLW
+701 
-714 NLKTSS
+714 
-720 TNAQLLQV
+720 
-728 GVLGKGELNITTG
+728 
-741 GIVKARD
+741 
-748 TQIALNDKSKGVV
+748 
-761 RVDGQNSLLETFN
+761 
-774 MYVGTSG
+774 
-781 TGTLTLTN
+781 
-789 SGTLN
+789 
-794 VEGGEVYLGVFEPAV
+794 
-809 GTLNIGAAHGEA
+809 
-821 AADAGYITNA
+821 
-831 TKVEFGSGEGVFVFN
+831 
-846 HTNNSD
+846 
-852 AGYQVDMLITGD
+852 
-864 DKDGKVIH
+864 
-872 DAGHTVFNAGNTY
+872 
-885 SGKTLVNDGLLTI
+885 
-898 ASHTAD
+898 
-904 GVTGM
+904 
-909 GSSEV
+909 
-914 TIASPGT
+914 
-921 LDILASTN
+921 
-929 SAGDYT
+929 
-935 LTNALKGDGLMRVQL
+935 
-950 SSYDKM
+950 
-956 FGFTHATGTE
+956 
-966 FAGVAQ
+966 
-972 LKDSTFTL
+972 
-980 ERDNTAAL
+980 
-988 THAMLQ
+988 
-994 SDSENTTSVKVGEQS
+994 
-1009 IGGLAMNGGTLIFD
+1009 
-1023 TDIPAAT
+1023 
-1030 LAEGYISVDTLVV
+1030 
-1043 GAGDYTW
+1043 
-1050 KGRNYQ
+1050 
-1056 VNGTGDVL
+1056 
-1064 IDVPKPWNDPM
+1064 
-1075 ANNPL
+1075 
-1080 TTLNLLEHDDS
+1080 
-1091 HVGVQL
+1091 
-1097 VKAQTVI
+1097 
-1104 GSGGSLTLRDLQ
+1104 
-1116 GDEVEADKTLHIAQ
+1116 
-1130 NGTVVAEGDYGFR
+1130 
-1143 LTTAPGDGL
+1143 
-1152 YVNYGLKALNIHGG
+1152 
-1166 QKLTLAEHGGA
+1166 
-1177 YGATADMS
+1177 
-1185 AKIGG
+1185 
-1190 EGDLAINTVR
+1190 
-1200 QVSLS
+1200 
-1205 NGQNDYQGA
+1205 
-1214 TYVQMGTLRTD
+1214 
-1225 ADGALGN
+1225 
-1232 TRELNIS
+1232 
-1239 NAAIVDLNGSTQ
+1239 
-1251 TVETFTGQMGST
+1251 
-1263 VLFKEGALTV
+1263 
-1273 NKGGISQGELTGG
+1273 
-1286 GNLNV
+1286 
-1291 TGGTLA
+1291 
-1297 IEGLNARYNALTS
+1297 
-1310 ISPNAEVSLDNT
+1310 
-1322 QGLGRGNIANDGL
+1322 
-1335 LTLKNVTGELRNSIS
+1335 
-1350 GKGIV
+1350 
-1355 SATARTDVELDG
+1355 
-1367 DNSRFVGQFNIDTG
+1367 
-1381 SALSVNEQKNL
+1381 
-1392 GDASVINN
+1392 
-1400 GLLTIS
+1400 
-1406 TERSWAM
+1406 
-1413 THSISG
+1413 
-1419 SGDVTKLGTGILTL
+1419 
-1433 NNDSAAYQ
+1433 
-1441 GTTDIVGGEIAFGS
+1441 
-1455 DSAIN
+1455 
-1460 MASQHINIHN
+1460 
-1470 SGVMS
+1470 
-1475 GNVTTAG
+1475 NVTTAG

-1626 GVTPA
+1626 GVTPP

-1679 PQYTDS
+1679 PQYIDS

-1771 AGLYATWYQNDANK
+1771 AGVYATWYQNDANK

-1828 EAGTFSGSEGTLNT
+1828 EAGTFSGSEETLNT

>member
-267 AQTAVLG
+267 AQT
-274 GTFWQQVVNL
+274 
-284 GAPVTDP
+284 
-291 EMNVRVNPHVI
+291 
-302 PGMVQAESISFF
+302 
-314 TGLTMRWFRD
+314 
-324 AFCAE
+324 
-329 EKLIAERL
+329 
-337 GIDTYTL
+337 
-344 LEEMASRVPP
+344 
-354 GSWGVMP
+354 
-361 IFSDRMRFKT
+361 
-371 WYHAAPSFINLSIDP
+371 
-386 DKCNK
+386 
-391 ATLFRALEENAAIV
+391 
-405 SACNLQQI
+405 
-413 ADFSNQGTGEATIRE
+413 
-428 GGLITAEN
+428 
-436 TIIGGNA
+436 
-443 TGIGTL
+443 
-449 NVQDQDSVITVR
+449 
-461 RLYNGYFGN
+461 
-470 GTLNISNNGL
+470 
-480 INNKEYSLVG
+480 
-490 VQDGSHG
+490 
-497 VVNVTDK
+497 
-504 GHWNFLG
+504 
-511 TGEAFRYIY
+511 
-520 IGDAGDGELNVS
+520 
-532 REGKV
+532 
-537 DSGIITAGMKETG
+537 
-550 TGNITVK
+550 
-557 DKNSVI
+557 
-563 TNLGTNLGYDG
+563 
-574 HGEMNI
+574 
-580 SNEGLVV
+580 
-587 SNGGSSLGYG
+587 
-597 ETGVGNV
+597 
-604 SITTGGMWEVNK
+604 
-616 NVYTTIGVAG
+616 
-626 VGNLNI
+626 
-632 SDGGKFVS
+632 
-640 QNITFLGDKAS
+640 
-651 GIGTLNLMDATS
+651 
-663 SFDTVGINVGN
+663 
-674 FGSGIV
+674 
-680 NVSNGAT
+680 
-687 LNSTGYGFI
+687 GFI

-728 GVLGKGELNITTG
+728 GVLGTGELNITTG

-748 TQIALNDKSKGVV
+748 TQIALNDKSKGDV

-950 SSYDKM
+950 SSSDKM

-1441 GTTDIVGGEIAFGS
+1441 GTTDIVGGKLLSVPTLPLIWQVNTLIS
-1455 DSAIN
+1455 I
-1460 MASQHINIHN
+1460 
-1470 SGVMS
+1470 
-1475 GNVTTAG
+1475 TA
-1482 DVNVMPGG
+1482 V
-1490 TLRVAKTT
+1490 
-1498 IGGNLENGGTVQ
+1498 
-1510 MNSEG
+1510 
-1515 GKPGN
+1515 
-1520 VLTVN
+1520 
-1525 GNYTGNNGLMTFNAT
+1525 
-1540 LGGDN
+1540 
-1545 SPTDKM
+1545 
-1551 NVKGDTQG
+1551 
-1559 NTRVRVDNIGGVG
+1559 
-1572 AQTVNGI
+1572 
-1579 ELIEVGGNSAGNFAL
+1579 
-1594 TTGTVEA
+1594 
-1601 GAYVYTLAKGK
+1601 
-1612 GNDEKNWYLTSKWD
+1612 
-1626 GVTPA
+1626 
-1631 DTPDPINNPPVVDPE
+1631 
-1646 GPSVYRP
+1646 
-1653 EAGSYI
+1653 
-1659 SNIAAANSL
+1659 
-1668 FSHRLH
+1668 
-1674 DRLGE
+1674 
-1679 PQYTDS
+1679 
-1685 LHSQGSASS
+1685 
-1694 MWMRHVGGHERSRAG
+1694 
-1709 DGQLN
+1709 
-1714 TQANRYVLQLG
+1714 
-1725 GDLAQWSSNAQDRW
+1725 
-1739 HLGVM
+1739 
-1744 AGYANQH
+1744 
-1751 SNTQSNRV
+1751 
-1759 GYKSDGRISGYS
+1759 
-1771 AGLYATWYQNDANK
+1771 
-1785 TGAYVDSWALYNWF
+1785 
-1799 DNSVSSDNRSADD
+1799 
-1812 YDSRGVTASVE
+1812 
-1823 GGYTF
+1823 
-1828 EAGTFSGSEGTLNT
+1828 
-1842 WYVQPQAQITWMGVK
+1842 
-1857 DSDHT
+1857 
-1862 RKDGTRIETEGDGN
+1862 
-1876 VQTRLGVKT
+1876 
-1885 YLNSHHQ
+1885 
-1892 RDDGKQR
+1892 
-1899 EFQPYIE
+1899 
-1906 ANWINNS
+1906 
-1913 KVYAVKMNG
+1913 
-1922 QTVGREG
+1922 
-1929 ARNLGEVRTGV
+1929 
-1940 EAKVNNN
+1940 
-1947 LSLWGNVGVQLGDKG
+1947 
-1962 YSDTQ
+1962 
-1967 GMLGVKY
+1967 
-1974 SW
+1974 

>member
-1 MARLFTPSESKY
+1 MNRIY
-13 YLMALDAG
+13 
-21 TGSIRAVIFDLE
+21 RVIWNCTLQVF
-33 GNQIAVGQAEWRHL
+33 Q
-47 AVPDV
+47 
-52 PGSMEFDLNKNWQLA
+52 
-67 CECMRQALHN
+67 
-77 AGIAPEYIAAVSACS
+77 ACS
-92 MREGIVLYNNE
+92 ELTRRAGKTSTVNLRKSSGLTTKFSRLTLGVL
-103 GAPIWACANVD
+103 
-114 ARAAREV
+114 
-121 SELKELHN
+121 
-129 NTFENEVYRATGQT
+129 
-143 LALSA
+143 LALSGSA
-148 IPRLLWLAHHRSD
+148 SGASLEVDNDQITNIDTDVAYDAYLVGWYGTGVLNILAGGN
-161 IYRQAST
+161 ASLTT
-168 ITMISDWLA
+168 ITTSVIGANEDS
-177 YMLSGEL
+177 E
-184 AVDPSNAGTTG
+184 GT
-195 LLDLTTR
+195 
-202 DWKPALLDMAGLRAD
+202 
-217 ILSPV
+217 V
-222 KETGTLLGVVSSQ
+222 N
-235 AAELCG
+235 
-241 LKAGTPVVVGGG
+241 
-253 DVQLGC
+253 
-259 LGLGVVRP
+259 
-267 AQTAVLG
+267 VLG
-274 GTFWQQVVNL
+274 GTWRLYDSGNNARPLNVGQSGTGTLNIKQKGHVDGGYLRLGSSTGGVGTVNVEGEDSVLTTELFEIGSYGTGSLNITDKGYVTSSIVAILGYQAGSNGQVVVEKGGEWLIKNN
-284 GAPVTDP
+284 DS
-291 EMNVRVNPHVI
+291 
-302 PGMVQAESISFF
+302 SIEF
-314 TGLTMRWFRD
+314 
-324 AFCAE
+324 
-329 EKLIAERL
+329 
-337 GIDTYTL
+337 
-344 LEEMASRVPP
+344 
-354 GSWGVMP
+354 
-361 IFSDRMRFKT
+361 
-371 WYHAAPSFINLSIDP
+371 
-386 DKCNK
+386 
-391 ATLFRALEENAAIV
+391 
-405 SACNLQQI
+405 QI
-413 ADFSNQGTGEATIRE
+413 GNQGTGEATIRE
-428 GGLITAEN
+428 GGLVTAEN

-470 GTLNISNNGL
+470 GTVNISNNGL

-532 REGKV
+532 SEGKV

-580 SNEGLVV
+580 SNQGLVV

-728 GVLGKGELNITTG
+728 GVLGTGELNITTG

-748 TQIALNDKSKGVV
+748 TQIALNDKSKGDV

-789 SGTLN
+789 NGTLN

-821 AADAGYITNA
+821 AADAGFITNA
-831 TKVEFGSGEGVFVFN
+831 TKVEFGLGEGVFVFN

-914 TIASPGT
+914 TIANPGT

-950 SSYDKM
+950 SSSDKM

-1009 IGGLAMNGGTLIFD
+1009 IGGLAMNGGTIIFD

-1116 GDEVEADKTLHIAQ
+1116 GDEVEA
-1130 NGTVVAEGDYGFR
+1130 
-1143 LTTAPGDGL
+1143 
-1152 YVNYGLKALNIHGG
+1152 
-1166 QKLTLAEHGGA
+1166 
-1177 YGATADMS
+1177 
-1185 AKIGG
+1185 
-1190 EGDLAINTVR
+1190 
-1200 QVSLS
+1200 
-1205 NGQNDYQGA
+1205 
-1214 TYVQMGTLRTD
+1214 
-1225 ADGALGN
+1225 
-1232 TRELNIS
+1232 
-1239 NAAIVDLNGSTQ
+1239 
-1251 TVETFTGQMGST
+1251 
-1263 VLFKEGALTV
+1263 
-1273 NKGGISQGELTGG
+1273 
-1286 GNLNV
+1286 
-1291 TGGTLA
+1291 
-1297 IEGLNARYNALTS
+1297 
-1310 ISPNAEVSLDNT
+1310 
-1322 QGLGRGNIANDGL
+1322 
-1335 LTLKNVTGELRNSIS
+1335 NVTGELRNSIS

-1482 DVNVMPGG
+1482 DMNVMPGG
-1490 TLRVAKTT
+1490 ALRVAKTT

>member
-1 MARLFTPSESKY
+1 
-13 YLMALDAG
+13 
-21 TGSIRAVIFDLE
+21 
-33 GNQIAVGQAEWRHL
+33 
-47 AVPDV
+47 
-52 PGSMEFDLNKNWQLA
+52 
-67 CECMRQALHN
+67 
-77 AGIAPEYIAAVSACS
+77 
-92 MREGIVLYNNE
+92 
-103 GAPIWACANVD
+103 
-114 ARAAREV
+114 
-121 SELKELHN
+121 
-129 NTFENEVYRATGQT
+129 
-143 LALSA
+143 
-148 IPRLLWLAHHRSD
+148 
-161 IYRQAST
+161 
-168 ITMISDWLA
+168 
-177 YMLSGEL
+177 
-184 AVDPSNAGTTG
+184 
-195 LLDLTTR
+195 
-202 DWKPALLDMAGLRAD
+202 
-217 ILSPV
+217 
-222 KETGTLLGVVSSQ
+222 
-235 AAELCG
+235 
-241 LKAGTPVVVGGG
+241 
-253 DVQLGC
+253 
-259 LGLGVVRP
+259 
-267 AQTAVLG
+267 
-274 GTFWQQVVNL
+274 
-284 GAPVTDP
+284 
-291 EMNVRVNPHVI
+291 
-302 PGMVQAESISFF
+302 
-314 TGLTMRWFRD
+314 
-324 AFCAE
+324 
-329 EKLIAERL
+329 
-337 GIDTYTL
+337 
-344 LEEMASRVPP
+344 
-354 GSWGVMP
+354 
-361 IFSDRMRFKT
+361 
-371 WYHAAPSFINLSIDP
+371 
-386 DKCNK
+386 
-391 ATLFRALEENAAIV
+391 
-405 SACNLQQI
+405 
-413 ADFSNQGTGEATIRE
+413 
-428 GGLITAEN
+428 
-436 TIIGGNA
+436 
-443 TGIGTL
+443 
-449 NVQDQDSVITVR
+449 
-461 RLYNGYFGN
+461 
-470 GTLNISNNGL
+470 
-480 INNKEYSLVG
+480 
-490 VQDGSHG
+490 
-497 VVNVTDK
+497 
-504 GHWNFLG
+504 
-511 TGEAFRYIY
+511 
-520 IGDAGDGELNVS
+520 
-532 REGKV
+532 
-537 DSGIITAGMKETG
+537 
-550 TGNITVK
+550 
-557 DKNSVI
+557 
-563 TNLGTNLGYDG
+563 
-574 HGEMNI
+574 
-580 SNEGLVV
+580 
-587 SNGGSSLGYG
+587 
-597 ETGVGNV
+597 
-604 SITTGGMWEVNK
+604 
-616 NVYTTIGVAG
+616 
-626 VGNLNI
+626 
-632 SDGGKFVS
+632 
-640 QNITFLGDKAS
+640 
-651 GIGTLNLMDATS
+651 
-663 SFDTVGINVGN
+663 
-674 FGSGIV
+674 
-680 NVSNGAT
+680 
-687 LNSTGYGFI
+687 
-696 GGNAS
+696 
-701 GKGIVNISTDSLW
+701 
-714 NLKTSS
+714 
-720 TNAQLLQV
+720 
-728 GVLGKGELNITTG
+728 
-741 GIVKARD
+741 
-748 TQIALNDKSKGVV
+748 
-761 RVDGQNSLLETFN
+761 
-774 MYVGTSG
+774 
-781 TGTLTLTN
+781 
-789 SGTLN
+789 
-794 VEGGEVYLGVFEPAV
+794 VFEPAV

-821 AADAGYITNA
+821 AADAGFITNA

-872 DAGHTVFNAGNTY
+872 DAGHTVFNVGNTY

-950 SSYDKM
+950 SSSDKI

-1190 EGDLAINTVR
+1190 EEDLAINTVR

-1322 QGLGRGNIANDGL
+1322 QGLGRGNIANNGL

-1419 SGDVTKLGTGILTL
+1419 
-1433 NNDSAAYQ
+1433 
-1441 GTTDIVGGEIAFGS
+1441 
-1455 DSAIN
+1455 
-1460 MASQHINIHN
+1460 
-1470 SGVMS
+1470 
-1475 GNVTTAG
+1475 
-1482 DVNVMPGG
+1482 
-1490 TLRVAKTT
+1490 
-1498 IGGNLENGGTVQ
+1498 
-1510 MNSEG
+1510 
-1515 GKPGN
+1515 
-1520 VLTVN
+1520 
-1525 GNYTGNNGLMTFNAT
+1525 
-1540 LGGDN
+1540 
-1545 SPTDKM
+1545 
-1551 NVKGDTQG
+1551 
-1559 NTRVRVDNIGGVG
+1559 
-1572 AQTVNGI
+1572 
-1579 ELIEVGGNSAGNFAL
+1579 
-1594 TTGTVEA
+1594 
-1601 GAYVYTLAKGK
+1601 
-1612 GNDEKNWYLTSKWD
+1612 
-1626 GVTPA
+1626 
-1631 DTPDPINNPPVVDPE
+1631 
-1646 GPSVYRP
+1646 
-1653 EAGSYI
+1653 
-1659 SNIAAANSL
+1659 
-1668 FSHRLH
+1668 
-1674 DRLGE
+1674 
-1679 PQYTDS
+1679 
-1685 LHSQGSASS
+1685 
-1694 MWMRHVGGHERSRAG
+1694 
-1709 DGQLN
+1709 
-1714 TQANRYVLQLG
+1714 
-1725 GDLAQWSSNAQDRW
+1725 
-1739 HLGVM
+1739 
-1744 AGYANQH
+1744 
-1751 SNTQSNRV
+1751 
-1759 GYKSDGRISGYS
+1759 
-1771 AGLYATWYQNDANK
+1771 
-1785 TGAYVDSWALYNWF
+1785 
-1799 DNSVSSDNRSADD
+1799 NRSADD